1 MTNIRIEVLNK
12 YEQVGSRWLVNVY
25 SIYISEELPSKLYE
39 EICRLFYNKIIQDCR
54 YYSYNGNLEEVQYDF
69 IEPQAEWGLE
79 ISFLPGM
86 TDNIGNTAKQIV
98 REYLISKGYI
108 DPSVMQISPSVIPAL
123 DAGIY
128 GSQCRGTGMT
138 DERAGMTPIEIK
150 ARSSKLILG
159 KGNLPTEDDIEF
171 NPITEYCMLIYRE
184 NGNCHWRHC
193 GKKNTPPGVIPALDA
208 GIYGSQ
214 CRATWMTSYGT
225 WMRGR
230 KIGMT
235 EGNTGTTPG
244 NDVAKPVDLNVSDQ
258 ELEKISRDGIDG
270 NGTLGL
276 SLAAMK
282 TIRDYFEKLGR
293 NPYDIELESLAQTW
307 SEHCKHNI
315 FCSPIDEIKDGL
327 YAYYI
332 KRATREIN
340 SDICVSV
347 FSDNA
352 GGIIFDDDYLIVD
365 KVETHNSPS
374 ALDPFGGAMTGV
386 LGVNRDILGFGKG
399 AEPIMNTYY
408 FCFAKEAK
416 GKFYR
421 DKERTDEILPPKYIM
436 KEVIH
441 GVNVAGNCSGIPTQL
456 GSVYFDDRFCGK
468 PLVFVGSVG
477 IIPRNINNAP
487 SHIKKPKNGDKIVI
501 IGGRV
506 GRDGIHGATF
516 SSEALSGNS
525 PSTVV
530 QIGDPITQKKLSN
543 AVIEARD
550 LGLYNAIT
558 DNGAGG
564 LSSSI
569 GEMGKNG
576 FEVDLSKVPL
586 KNDGM
591 APWEIWISESQERMT
606 LAVPEE
612 NLPMFKQIMK
622 KHDVEVSVIG
632 EFNNSGKAVVKCPTE
647 AVIMDMGTEF
657 LHNGNPKMHL
667 QTKPW
672 SKGPTTPFSAIPAL
686 ERALAIQEK
695 HYSSDHPEVA
705 KLLVNLGNA
714 YGDLGDHKKKKE
726 LLERALPI
734 FEKHYGPDHFKVVK
748 SLAGLTGIQ
757 KKEEWI
763 SVSSTG
769 MTPHQET
776 ELKEMLSRP
785 NICSK
790 EFIVVQYDHEVQ
802 GSSVL
807 KPLQGK
813 GRVCSEA
820 VVSRPVLSSNKGVV
834 KSQGFGSSY
843 GEIDT
848 YHMAACAIDTAIR
861 NYVAAGGNINHL
873 ALLDNFCWCDAYD
886 PERLWQLKRAAE
898 ACYDFAIAF
907 KTPFISGK
915 DSMFNDFKGYDE
927 NGKKVIISAP
937 PSLLISAIGV
947 IENIENAVSLDVKM
961 PGDLIYVL
969 GITYDELGRSEYQLY
984 SGIDNNNVPKVDAKS
999 AKKLYERYS
1008 LAIKDGIIASAIAP
1022 NLGGLAVALAK
1033 SLIAGDLGAEIDL
1046 SLVPIGKTQNED
1058 IINKIIMFS
1067 ESQSRI
1073 LVTIAP
1079 QNQQRFE
1086 ELFKDIVFS
1095 CIGKVTEEKTLNI
1108 KDILEVDLKD
1118 LENSYRSIV

>member
-12 YEQVGSRWLVNVY
+12 CKQVSHRWLVNIY
-25 SIYISEELPSKLYE
+25 SIYISKELPLKLYE
-39 EICRLFYNKIIQDCR
+39 EICELFYNKVIQDCC
-54 YYSYNGNLEEVQYDF
+54 YYSYNKNLEEVQYDF
-69 IEPQAEWGLE
+69 IESQAKWGLE

-86 TDNIGNTAKQIV
+86 TDNVGNTAKQIV
-98 REYLISKGYI
+98 REYLMSKGHI
-108 DPSVMQISPSVIPAL
+108 DESVS
-123 DAGIY
+123 
-128 GSQCRGTGMT
+128 
-138 DERAGMTPIEIK
+138 IK
-150 ARSSKLILG
+150 ARSSKLLLSQG
-159 KGNLPTEDDIEF
+159 GFSTEDDIKQEF
-171 NPITEYCMLIYRE
+171 NPITEYCTLICKNYS
-184 NGNCHWRHC
+184 WKYY
-193 GKKNTPPGVIPALDA
+193 GKSNITPGVI
-208 GIYGSQ
+208 
-214 CRATWMTSYGT
+214 TSHDQEKKEWIPVSST
-225 WMRGR
+225 
-230 KIGMT
+230 GM
-235 EGNTGTTPG
+235 TPG
-244 NDVAKPVDLNVSDQ
+244 NNGAKSVKLNVSDQ

-282 TIRDYFEKLGR
+282 AIKDYFKKLGR

-327 YAYYI
+327 YAHYI

-340 SDICVSV
+340 SNICVSV

-386 LGVNRDILGFGKG
+386 LGVNRDIVGFGKG

-408 FCFAKEAK
+408 FCFAKESK
-416 GKFYR
+416 GKLYR
-421 DKERTDEILPPKYIM
+421 DKERTDKILPPKYIM

-468 PLVFVGSVG
+468 PLVFVGSIG

-487 SHIKKPKNGDKIVI
+487 SHIKEPKNGDKIVI

-525 PSTVV
+525 PSTIV

-543 AVIEARD
+543 AVVKARD

-569 GEMGKNG
+569 GEMGKDG
-576 FEVDLSKVPL
+576 FEVDLSKVLL

-606 LAVPEE
+606 LALPEE
-612 NLPMFKQIMK
+612 NLPAFKQIMK
-622 KHDVEVSVIG
+622 THDVEVCVIG
-632 EFNNSGKAVVKCPTE
+632 EFNKSGKAVVKCPPGE
-647 AVIMDMGTEF
+647 VIMDIETEF
-657 LHNGNPKMHL
+657 LHDGNPKMHL

-672 SKGPTTPFSAIPAL
+672 SGKSNPYAVIPEFSPVIPVL
-686 ERALAIQEK
+686 
-695 HYSSDHPEVA
+695 D
-705 KLLVNLGNA
+705 
-714 YGDLGDHKKKKE
+714 
-726 LLERALPI
+726 
-734 FEKHYGPDHFKVVK
+734 
-748 SLAGLTGIQ
+748 TGIQ
-757 KKEEWI
+757 QVKPANILRQNPYDGGAEREMD
-763 SVSSTG
+763 SSLSYLHDTF
-769 MTPHQET
+769 

-785 NICSK
+785 NIRSK

-802 GSSVL
+802 GSSIL

-873 ALLDNFCWCDAYD
+873 ALLDNFCWCDAYN
-886 PERLWQLKRAAE
+886 PERLWQLKRAAK
-898 ACYDFAIAF
+898 ACYDFATAF

-927 NGKKVIISAP
+927 NGEKVMISAP

-947 IENIENAVSLDVKM
+947 IDNIENAVSLDVKM

-969 GITYDELGRSEYQLY
+969 GTTHDELGKSEYQLY
-984 SGIDNNNVPKVDAKS
+984 SGIDNNNVPKVNAKS
-999 AKKLYERYS
+999 ARKLYERYNQ
-1008 LAIKDGIIASAIAP
+1008 AIKDGIIVSAIAP
-1022 NLGGLAVALAK
+1022 NLGGLIIALAK
-1033 SLIAGDLGAEIDL
+1033 SLIAGELGAEIDL
-1046 SLVPIGKTQNED
+1046 SLVPIGKTQNTD

-1079 QNQQRFE
+1079 QNQRKFE
-1086 ELFKDIVFS
+1086 ELFKGIVFS
-1095 CIGKVTEEKTLNI
+1095 CIGKVTEEKGLNI
-1108 KDILEVDLKD
+1108 KDIIRIDLKD
-1118 LENSYRSIV
+1118 LGTSLNNF

>member
-1 MTNIRIEVLNK
+1 MANIRIEVLNK
-12 YEQVGSRWLVNVY
+12 CEQIGCRWLVNVY
-25 SIYISEELPSKLYE
+25 SIYIRKELPSKLYE
-39 EICRLFYNKIIQDCR
+39 EICGLFYNKVIQDCR
-54 YYSYNGNLEEVQYDF
+54 YYSYNENLEEVPYDF
-69 IEPQAEWGLE
+69 IEPQAKWGLE

-86 TDNIGNTAKQIV
+86 TDNVGNTVKQIV

-108 DPSVMQISPSVIPAL
+108 DQPVIPAPSFVIPVL
-123 DAGIY
+123 DTGIQKEKTQIPA
-128 GSQCRGTGMT
+128 S
-138 DERAGMTPIEIK
+138 RAGMTPIEIK
-150 ARSSKLILG
+150 ARSSKLILSQG
-159 KGNLPTEDDIEF
+159 DLPTEDDIKQEF
-171 NPITEYCMLIYRE
+171 NPITEYCTLICKE
-184 NGNCHWRHC
+184 NNNYSWKYY
-193 GKKNTPPGVIPALDA
+193 GKYKSLNTHSGVIPARDQEKKEW
-208 GIYGSQ
+208 IPVSS
-214 CRATWMTSYGT
+214 T
-225 WMRGR
+225 
-230 KIGMT
+230 GMT
-235 EGNTGTTPG
+235 GKKAGMTKESTGVISSSNG
-244 NDVAKPVDLNVSDQ
+244 AKSVDLNVSDQ

-282 TIRDYFEKLGR
+282 AIKDYFKKLGR

-327 YAYYI
+327 YAHYI

-386 LGVNRDILGFGKG
+386 LGVNRDIVGFGKG

-468 PLVFVGSVG
+468 PLVFVGSIG

-487 SHIKKPKNGDKIVI
+487 SHIKGPKNGDKIVI

-525 PSTVV
+525 PSTIV

-543 AVIEARD
+543 AVIKARD
-550 LGLYNAIT
+550 LDLYNAIT

-569 GEMGKNG
+569 GEMGKDG
-576 FEVDLSKVPL
+576 FEVDLSKVLL

-591 APWEIWISESQERMT
+591 AQWEIWISESQERMT

-622 KHDVEVSVIG
+622 KHDVEVCVIG
-632 EFNNSGKAVVKCPTE
+632 EFNESGKAVVKCPEGT
-647 AVIMDMGTEF
+647 VIMDIETEF
-657 LHNGNPKMHL
+657 LHDGNPKVHL

-672 SKGPTTPFSAIPAL
+672 SKGLPAL
-686 ERALAIQEK
+686 CAGMTTSSPSLAI
-695 HYSSDHPEVA
+695 
-705 KLLVNLGNA
+705 
-714 YGDLGDHKKKKE
+714 
-726 LLERALPI
+726 
-734 FEKHYGPDHFKVVK
+734 
-748 SLAGLTGIQ
+748 
-757 KKEEWI
+757 
-763 SVSSTG
+763 
-769 MTPHQET
+769 

-820 VVSRPVLSSNKGVV
+820 IVSRPILSSNKGVV

-873 ALLDNFCWCDAYD
+873 ALLDNFCWCDAYN
-886 PERLWQLKRAAE
+886 PERLWQLKKAAE
-898 ACYDFAIAF
+898 ACYDFATAF

-927 NGKKVIISAP
+927 NGEKVIISAP
-937 PSLLISAIGV
+937 PSLLISAIGI

-969 GITYDELGRSEYQLY
+969 GETLDELGRSEYQLY
-984 SGIDNNNVPKVDAKS
+984 SGIGNNNVPKVDAKS
-999 AKKLYERYS
+999 ARKLYERYNQ
-1008 LAIKDGIIASAIAP
+1008 AIKDGIIASAIAP
-1022 NLGGLAVALAK
+1022 NLGGLVIALAK

-1046 SLVPIGKTQNED
+1046 SLVPIGKIQNTD

-1079 QNQQRFE
+1079 QNQKRFE
-1086 ELFKDIVFS
+1086 ELFEGAVYS
-1095 CIGKVTEEKTLNI
+1095 CIGKVTEKKVLNI
-1108 KDILEVDLKD
+1108 KDVLKVDLKD
-1118 LENSYRSIV
+1118 VAC

>member
-12 YEQVGSRWLVNVY
+12 CEQVGCRWLVNVY
-25 SIYISEELPSKLYE
+25 SIYIHKELPPKLYE
-39 EICRLFYNKIIQDCR
+39 EICGLFYNKVIQDCR
-54 YYSYNGNLEEVQYDF
+54 YYSYNENLEEVQYDF
-69 IEPQAEWGLE
+69 IEPQAKWGLE

-86 TDNIGNTAKQIV
+86 TDNVGNTAKQIV
-98 REYLISKGYI
+98 REYLINKGYI
-108 DPSVMQISPSVIPAL
+108 DHSVIPAL
-123 DAGIY
+123 PSVIPVLDTGIKKEKTQIPA
-128 GSQCRGTGMT
+128 S
-138 DERAGMTPIEIK
+138 RAGMTPIEIK

-159 KGNLPTEDDIEF
+159 QATEDDIKQEF
-171 NPITEYCMLIYRE
+171 NPITEYCTLICKE
-184 NGNCHWRHC
+184 NNNYSWKYY
-193 GKKNTPPGVIPALDA
+193 GKYKSLNTHSGVIPARDQEKKEW
-208 GIYGSQ
+208 IPVSS
-214 CRATWMTSYGT
+214 T
-225 WMRGR
+225 
-230 KIGMT
+230 GMT
-235 EGNTGTTPG
+235 EKKAGMTKESTGVISSSNG
-244 NDVAKPVDLNVSDQ
+244 AKSVDLNVSDQ

-282 TIRDYFEKLGR
+282 AIKDYFKKLNR

-327 YAYYI
+327 YAHYI

-352 GGIIFDDDYLIVD
+352 GGIIFNDDYLIVD

-386 LGVNRDILGFGKG
+386 LGVNRDIVGFGKG

-487 SHIKKPKNGDKIVI
+487 SHIKGPKNGDKIVI
-501 IGGRV
+501 IGGRD

-525 PSTVV
+525 PSTIV

-543 AVIEARD
+543 AALEARD

-569 GEMGKNG
+569 GEMGKDG
-576 FEVDLSKVPL
+576 FEVDLSKVLL

-622 KHDVEVSVIG
+622 KHDVEVCVIG
-632 EFNNSGKAVVKCPTE
+632 EFNESDKAVVKCPKGK
-647 AVIMDMGTEF
+647 VIMNTETEF
-657 LHNGNPKMHL
+657 LHDGNPKMHL

-672 SKGPTTPFSAIPAL
+672 
-686 ERALAIQEK
+686 
-695 HYSSDHPEVA
+695 
-705 KLLVNLGNA
+705 
-714 YGDLGDHKKKKE
+714 
-726 LLERALPI
+726 
-734 FEKHYGPDHFKVVK
+734 
-748 SLAGLTGIQ
+748 TG
-757 KKEEWI
+757 EWI
-763 SVSSTG
+763 PVSATCITSS
-769 MTPHQET
+769 QEV

-802 GSSVL
+802 GSSML

-820 VVSRPVLSSNKGVV
+820 IVSRPILSSNKGVV

-873 ALLDNFCWCDAYD
+873 ALLDNFCWCDAYN

-898 ACYDFAIAF
+898 ACYDFATAF

-927 NGKKVIISAP
+927 NGEKVMISAP

-969 GITYDELGRSEYQLY
+969 GETLDELGRSEYQLY

-999 AKKLYERYS
+999 ARKLYERYNQ
-1008 LAIKDGIIASAIAP
+1008 AIKDGIIASAIAP
-1022 NLGGLAVALAK
+1022 NLGGLVIALAK

-1046 SLVPIGKTQNED
+1046 SLVPIGKIQNTD

-1079 QNQQRFE
+1079 QNQKRFE
-1086 ELFKDIVFS
+1086 ELFEGAVYS
-1095 CIGKVTEEKTLNI
+1095 CIGKVTEKKVLNI
-1108 KDILEVDLKD
+1108 KDVLKVDLKD
-1118 LENSYRSIV
+1118 LGNSYYIAKVT

>member
-1 MTNIRIEVLNK
+1 MANIRIEVFNK
-12 YEQVGSRWLVNVY
+12 CEQVGRRRVVNVY
-25 SIYISEELPSKLYE
+25 LIYISKELPSKLHE
-39 EICRLFYNKIIQDCR
+39 EICGLFYNKVIQDCR
-54 YYSYNGNLEEVQYDF
+54 YYSYNENLEEVQYNF
-69 IEPQAEWGLE
+69 IEPQAKWGLE

-86 TDNIGNTAKQIV
+86 NDNVGNTAKQIIT
-98 REYLISKGYI
+98 EYLISKGYI
-108 DPSVMQISPSVIPAL
+108 DQPVIPAL
-123 DAGIY
+123 PSVIQVANTGIQKEKTQIPA
-128 GSQCRGTGMT
+128 S
-138 DERAGMTPIEIK
+138 RAGMTPIEIK
-150 ARSSKLILG
+150 ARSSKLILSQ
-159 KGNLPTEDDIEF
+159 GNLPTEDDIKQEF
-171 NPITEYCMLIYRE
+171 NPITEYCTLICKNYS
-184 NGNCHWRHC
+184 WKYY
-193 GKKNTPPGVIPALDA
+193 GKSNTTPGVIPVPRHWDPKNFKQLYNANW
-208 GIYGSQ
+208 IPVSS
-214 CRATWMTSYGT
+214 T
-225 WMRGR
+225 
-230 KIGMT
+230 GMT
-235 EGNTGTTPG
+235 EGRVGMTEDST
-244 NDVAKPVDLNVSDQ
+244 KSVDLNVSDQ

-282 TIRDYFEKLGR
+282 AIKDYFKKLGR

-315 FCSPIDEIKDGL
+315 FCSPLFDEIKDGL
-327 YAYYI
+327 YAHYI

-386 LGVNRDILGFGKG
+386 LGVNRDIVGFGKG

-477 IIPRNINNAP
+477 IILRSINNVP
-487 SHIKKPKNGDKIVI
+487 SHIKGPKNGDKIVI

-525 PSTVV
+525 PSTIV

-543 AVIEARD
+543 AVVEARD

-569 GEMGKNG
+569 GEMGKDG
-576 FEVDLSKVPL
+576 FEVDLSKVLL

-591 APWEIWISESQERMT
+591 APWKIWISESQERMT

-622 KHDVEVSVIG
+622 KHDVEACVIG
-632 EFNNSGKAVVKCPTE
+632 EFNESGKAVVKCPKGK
-647 AVIMDMGTEF
+647 VIMDIETEF
-657 LHNGNPKMHL
+657 LHDGNPKVHL
-667 QTKPW
+667 QMKPW
-672 SKGPTTPFSAIPAL
+672 SKEPAFIPA
-686 ERALAIQEK
+686 
-695 HYSSDHPEVA
+695 HNT
-705 KLLVNLGNA
+705 VN
-714 YGDLGDHKKKKE
+714 
-726 LLERALPI
+726 
-734 FEKHYGPDHFKVVK
+734 
-748 SLAGLTGIQ
+748 
-757 KKEEWI
+757 
-763 SVSSTG
+763 
-769 MTPHQET
+769 QET

-790 EFIVVQYDHEVQ
+790 ELIVVQYDHEVQ
-802 GSSVL
+802 GSSIL

-820 VVSRPVLSSNKGVV
+820 IVSRPILSSNKGVV

-861 NYVAAGGNINHL
+861 NYVATGGNINHL
-873 ALLDNFCWCDAYD
+873 ALLDNFCWCDAYN

-898 ACYDFAIAF
+898 ACYDFATAF

-927 NGKKVIISAP
+927 NGEKVMISAP
-937 PSLLISAIGV
+937 PSLLISAIGI

-969 GITYDELGRSEYQLY
+969 GITHDELGRSEYQLY

-999 AKKLYERYS
+999 ARKLYERYNQ
-1008 LAIKDGIIASAIAP
+1008 AIKDGIIASAIAP
-1022 NLGGLAVALAK
+1022 NLGGLIIALAK

-1046 SLVPIGKTQNED
+1046 SLVPIGKTQNTD

-1086 ELFKDIVFS
+1086 ALFEDAAYS
-1095 CIGKVTEEKTLNI
+1095 CIGKVTEKKVLNI
-1108 KDILEVDLKD
+1108 KDIIEVKVESLAY
-1118 LENSYRSIV
+1118 SYSFYM

>member
-1 MTNIRIEVLNK
+1 MANIRIEVLNK
-12 YEQVGSRWLVNVY
+12 CEQIGRRWLVNVY
-25 SIYISEELPSKLYE
+25 SIYIRKGLPSKLYE
-39 EICRLFYNKIIQDCR
+39 EICGLFYNKVIQDCR
-54 YYSYNGNLEEVQYDF
+54 YYSYNENLEEVQYDF

-86 TDNIGNTAKQIV
+86 TDNVGNTAKQIV

-108 DPSVMQISPSVIPAL
+108 DPSVMQIPPSVIPAR

-128 GSQCRGTGMT
+128 RSQCRGTGMT
-138 DERAGMTPIEIK
+138 DEKAGMTPIEIK

-159 KGNLPTEDDIEF
+159 KGSMPTEDYIKQEF
-171 NPITEYCMLIYRE
+171 NPITEYCTLVYKE
-184 NGNCHWRHC
+184 NGNCYWRHY
-193 GKKNTPPGVIPALDA
+193 GKLKGVIPVLDYLDPENFKQLYNENWIPA
-208 GIYGSQ
+208 SS
-214 CRATWMTSYGT
+214 T
-225 WMRGR
+225 
-230 KIGMT
+230 GMT
-235 EGNTGTTPG
+235 EGETGMTKESTG
-244 NDVAKPVDLNVSDQ
+244 VISSSNGAKSVDLNVSDQ

-282 TIRDYFEKLGR
+282 AIKDYFKKLNR

-327 YAYYI
+327 YAHYI

-386 LGVNRDILGFGKG
+386 LGVNRDIVGFGKG

-487 SHIKKPKNGDKIVI
+487 SHIKGPKNGDKIVI

-525 PSTVV
+525 PSTIV

-543 AVIEARD
+543 AVLEARD

-569 GEMGKNG
+569 GEMGKDG
-576 FEVDLSKVPL
+576 FEVDLSKVLL

-612 NLPMFKQIMK
+612 NLPTFKQIMK
-622 KHDVEVSVIG
+622 KHDVEVCVIG
-632 EFNNSGKAVVKCPTE
+632 EFSDSKRAKVQLSSAPP
-647 AVIMDMGTEF
+647 IMDIETEF
-657 LHNGNPKMHL
+657 LHDGNPKVHL

-672 SKGPTTPFSAIPAL
+672 SKGL
-686 ERALAIQEK
+686 LA
-695 HYSSDHPEVA
+695 PC
-705 KLLVNLGNA
+705 
-714 YGDLGDHKKKKE
+714 
-726 LLERALPI
+726 
-734 FEKHYGPDHFKVVK
+734 
-748 SLAGLTGIQ
+748 
-757 KKEEWI
+757 
-763 SVSSTG
+763 TG
-769 MTPHQET
+769 MTTNPASLEV

-820 VVSRPVLSSNKGVV
+820 IVSRPIFSSNKGVV

-873 ALLDNFCWCDAYD
+873 ALLDNFCWCDAYN

-898 ACYDFAIAF
+898 ACYDFATAF

-927 NGKKVIISAP
+927 NGEKVMISAP

-969 GITYDELGRSEYQLY
+969 GTTHDELGRSEYQLY
-984 SGIDNNNVPKVDAKS
+984 SGIGNNNVPKVDAKS
-999 AKKLYERYS
+999 ARKLYERYNQ
-1008 LAIKDGIIASAIAP
+1008 AIKDGIIASAIAP
-1022 NLGGLAVALAK
+1022 NLGGLVIALAK

-1046 SLVPIGKTQNED
+1046 SLVPIGKIQNTD

-1079 QNQQRFE
+1079 QNQKRFE
-1086 ELFKDIVFS
+1086 ELFEGAVYS
-1095 CIGKVTEEKTLNI
+1095 CIGKVTEKKVLNI
-1108 KDILEVDLKD
+1108 KDVLKVDLKD
-1118 LENSYRSIV
+1118 VAC

>member
-1 MTNIRIEVLNK
+1 MTIRIEVLNK
-12 YEQVGSRWLVNVY
+12 CEQVGHKRVVNVY
-25 SIYISEELPSKLYE
+25 SIYISKKLPSKLHE
-39 EICRLFYNKIIQDCR
+39 EICGLFYNKVIQDCR
-54 YYSYNGNLEEVQYDF
+54 YYFYNEDLEEVQYDF
-69 IEPQAEWGLE
+69 IEPQAKWGLE
-79 ISFLPGM
+79 ISFLPGI
-86 TDNIGNTAKQIV
+86 TDNVGNTAKQIV
-98 REYLISKGYI
+98 REYLISKGY
-108 DPSVMQISPSVIPAL
+108 V
-123 DAGIY
+123 
-128 GSQCRGTGMT
+128 
-138 DERAGMTPIEIK
+138 DEDVHIK
-150 ARSSKLILG
+150 ARSSKLILSQA
-159 KGNLPTEDDIEF
+159 TEDDIKQEF
-171 NPITEYCMLIYRE
+171 NPITEYCTLICKNYSRKYY
-184 NGNCHWRHC
+184 
-193 GKKNTPPGVIPALDA
+193 GKSNTTSGVIPVPRHWDPENFKQLYNANW
-208 GIYGSQ
+208 IPVSS
-214 CRATWMTSYGT
+214 T
-225 WMRGR
+225 
-230 KIGMT
+230 GMT
-235 EGNTGTTPG
+235 EGRVGMTEDST
-244 NDVAKPVDLNVSDQ
+244 KSVDLNVSDQ

-276 SLAAMK
+276 SLIAMK
-282 TIRDYFEKLGR
+282 AIKDYFKKLGR

-315 FCSPIDEIKDGL
+315 FCSSIDEIKDGL
-327 YAYYI
+327 YAHYI

-352 GGIIFDDDYLIVD
+352 GGIIFDDNYLIVD

-386 LGVNRDILGFGKG
+386 LGVNRDIVGFGKG

-408 FCFAKEAK
+408 FCFTKEAK
-416 GKFYR
+416 GKLYR

-436 KEVIH
+436 KKVIH

-456 GSVYFDDRFCGK
+456 GSIYFDDRFCGK

-487 SHIKKPKNGDKIVI
+487 SHIKEPKNGDKIVI

-506 GRDGIHGATF
+506 GKDGIHGATF
-516 SSEALSGNS
+516 SSEALSGSS

-550 LGLYNAIT
+550 LSLYNAIT

-569 GEMGKNG
+569 GEMGKDG
-576 FEVDLSKVPL
+576 FEVDLSKVLL
-586 KNDGM
+586 KNDDM

-606 LAVPEE
+606 LAVPKE
-612 NLPMFKQIMK
+612 NLLMFKQIMK

-632 EFNNSGKAVVKCPTE
+632 EFSNSGKAIVKCPKGK
-647 AVIMDMGTEF
+647 VIMDMETEF
-657 LHNGNPKMHL
+657 LHDGNPKMHL
-667 QTKPW
+667 QTKPY
-672 SKGPTTPFSAIPAL
+672 SKEPAVIPTRNTI
-686 ERALAIQEK
+686 
-695 HYSSDHPEVA
+695 
-705 KLLVNLGNA
+705 N
-714 YGDLGDHKKKKE
+714 
-726 LLERALPI
+726 
-734 FEKHYGPDHFKVVK
+734 
-748 SLAGLTGIQ
+748 
-757 KKEEWI
+757 
-763 SVSSTG
+763 
-769 MTPHQET
+769 QET
-776 ELKEMLSRP
+776 ELKEMLSRS
-785 NICSK
+785 NIYSK
-790 EFIVVQYDHEVQ
+790 EFIVAQYDHEVQ

-820 VVSRPVLSSNKGVV
+820 IVSRPVLSSNKGVV

-848 YHMAACAIDTAIR
+848 YHMAACAIDIAIR

-873 ALLDNFCWCDAYD
+873 ALLDNFCWCDAYN

-898 ACYDFAIAF
+898 ACYDYATAF

-927 NGKKVIISAP
+927 NGEKVMISAP
-937 PSLLISAIGV
+937 PSLLISAIGI
-947 IENIENAVSLDVKM
+947 IENIENAVSLDVKI

-969 GITYDELGRSEYQLY
+969 GETLDELGRSEYQLY
-984 SGIDNNNVPKVDAKS
+984 SGIGNNNVPKVDAKK
-999 AKKLYERYS
+999 AKKLYELYN

-1033 SLIAGDLGAEIDL
+1033 SLIAGNLGAEVDL
-1046 SLVPIGKTQNED
+1046 SIVKVGKTQNID
-1058 IINKIIMFS
+1058 LINKIIMFS

-1079 QNQQRFE
+1079 QNQRKFE
-1086 ELFKDIVFS
+1086 KLFKGIVFS
-1095 CIGKVTEEKTLNI
+1095 CIGKVTEEKFLNI
-1108 KDILEVDLKD
+1108 KDILKVDLKD
-1118 LENSYRSIV
+1118 LGSSYRSII

>member
-1 MTNIRIEVLNK
+1 MANIRIEVLNK
-12 YEQVGSRWLVNVY
+12 CEQVGRRRVVNVY
-25 SIYISEELPSKLYE
+25 LIYISKELPSKLHE
-39 EICRLFYNKIIQDCR
+39 EICGLFYNKVIQDCR
-54 YYSYNGNLEEVQYDF
+54 YYSYNENLEEVQYNF
-69 IEPQAEWGLE
+69 IEPQAKWGLE

-86 TDNIGNTAKQIV
+86 TDNVGNTAKQIV
-98 REYLISKGYI
+98 REYLINKDYI
-108 DPSVMQISPSVIPAL
+108 DENV
-123 DAGIY
+123 
-128 GSQCRGTGMT
+128 C
-138 DERAGMTPIEIK
+138 IK
-150 ARSSKLILG
+150 ARSSKLILSQA
-159 KGNLPTEDDIEF
+159 TEDDIKQEF
-171 NPITEYCMLIYRE
+171 NPITEYCILVYKE
-184 NGNCHWRHC
+184 NGNCYWRHY
-193 GKKNTPPGVIPALDA
+193 GKLKGVIPVPRHWDPENFKQLYNENW
-208 GIYGSQ
+208 IPVSS
-214 CRATWMTSYGT
+214 T
-225 WMRGR
+225 
-230 KIGMT
+230 GMT
-235 EGNTGTTPG
+235 EGRVGMTEDST
-244 NDVAKPVDLNVSDQ
+244 KSVDLNVSDQ

-282 TIRDYFEKLGR
+282 AIKDYFKKLNR

-327 YAYYI
+327 YAHYI

-352 GGIIFDDDYLIVD
+352 GGIIFNDDYLIVD

-386 LGVNRDILGFGKG
+386 LGVNRDIVGFGKG

-487 SHIKKPKNGDKIVI
+487 SHIKGPKNSDKIVI

-525 PSTVV
+525 PSTIV

-543 AVIEARD
+543 AVIKARD

-569 GEMGKNG
+569 GEMGKDG
-576 FEVDLSKVPL
+576 FEVDLSKVLL

-622 KHDVEVSVIG
+622 KHDVEVCVIG
-632 EFNNSGKAVVKCPTE
+632 EFNESGKAVVKCPKGT
-647 AVIMDMGTEF
+647 VIMDIGTEF
-657 LHNGNPKMHL
+657 LHDGNPKMHL

-672 SKGPTTPFSAIPAL
+672 SKGLPAP
-686 ERALAIQEK
+686 RA
-695 HYSSDHPEVA
+695 
-705 KLLVNLGNA
+705 
-714 YGDLGDHKKKKE
+714 
-726 LLERALPI
+726 
-734 FEKHYGPDHFKVVK
+734 
-748 SLAGLTGIQ
+748 
-757 KKEEWI
+757 
-763 SVSSTG
+763 G
-769 MTPHQET
+769 MTTSSPSLEI

-813 GRVCSEA
+813 GRMCSEA
-820 VVSRPVLSSNKGVV
+820 IVSRPVLSSNKGVV

-873 ALLDNFCWCDAYD
+873 ALLDNFCWCDAYN
-886 PERLWQLKRAAE
+886 PERLWQLKKAAE
-898 ACYDFAIAF
+898 ACYDFATAF

-927 NGKKVIISAP
+927 NGEKVIISAP
-937 PSLLISAIGV
+937 PSLLISAIGI

-969 GITYDELGRSEYQLY
+969 GETLDELGRSEYQLY
-984 SGIDNNNVPKVDAKS
+984 SGIGNNNVPKVDAKS
-999 AKKLYERYS
+999 ARKLYERYNQ
-1008 LAIKDGIIASAIAP
+1008 AIKDGIIASAIAP
-1022 NLGGLAVALAK
+1022 NLGGLVIALAK

-1046 SLVPIGKTQNED
+1046 SLVPIGKIQNTD

-1079 QNQQRFE
+1079 QNQKRFE
-1086 ELFKDIVFS
+1086 ELFEGAVYS
-1095 CIGKVTEEKTLNI
+1095 CIGKVTEKKVLNI
-1108 KDILEVDLKD
+1108 KDVLKVDLKD
-1118 LENSYRSIV
+1118 VAC

>member
-12 YEQVGSRWLVNVY
+12 CKQVGHSWLVNVY
-25 SIYISEELPSKLYE
+25 SIYISKELPSKLYE
-39 EICRLFYNKIIQDCR
+39 EICELFYNKVIQDCR
-54 YYSYNGNLEEVQYDF
+54 YYSYNQSLEEIQYDF
-69 IEPQAEWGLE
+69 IEPEAKWGLE

-86 TDNIGNTAKQIV
+86 TDNVGNTAKQIV
-98 REYLISKGYI
+98 REYLMSKGHI
-108 DPSVMQISPSVIPAL
+108 DESVS
-123 DAGIY
+123 
-128 GSQCRGTGMT
+128 
-138 DERAGMTPIEIK
+138 IK
-150 ARSSKLILG
+150 ARSSKLLLSQG
-159 KGNLPTEDDIEF
+159 SFPTEDDIKQEF
-171 NPITEYCMLIYRE
+171 NPITEYCTLFYKE
-184 NGNCHWRHC
+184 NGNCHW
-193 GKKNTPPGVIPALDA
+193 KYYSKPNTPPGVITAHDQEKKEWIPV
-208 GIYGSQ
+208 SS
-214 CRATWMTSYGT
+214 T
-225 WMRGR
+225 
-230 KIGMT
+230 GM
-235 EGNTGTTPG
+235 TPG
-244 NDVAKPVDLNVSDQ
+244 NNGAKSVNLNVSDQ

-276 SLAAMK
+276 SLAAMRAIK
-282 TIRDYFEKLGR
+282 DYFKKLGR

-327 YAYYI
+327 YAHYI

-386 LGVNRDILGFGKG
+386 LGVNRDIVGFGKG

-436 KEVIH
+436 KKVIH

-468 PLVFVGSVG
+468 PLVFVGNIG

-487 SHIKKPKNGDKIVI
+487 SHIKEPKNGDKILI

-525 PSTVV
+525 PSTIM
-530 QIGDPITQKKLSN
+530 QIGDPITQKKSSN
-543 AVIEARD
+543 ATLEARD

-569 GEMGKNG
+569 GEMGKDG
-576 FEVDLSKVPL
+576 FEVDLSKVLL

-622 KHDVEVSVIG
+622 KHDVEACVIG
-632 EFNNSGKAVVKCPTE
+632 EFNESGKAVIKYPE
-647 AVIMDMGTEF
+647 GKVIMDIETEF
-657 LHNGNPKMHL
+657 LHDGNPKVHL

-672 SKGPTTPFSAIPAL
+672 SGKSNPSAVIP
-686 ERALAIQEK
+686 
-695 HYSSDHPEVA
+695 
-705 KLLVNLGNA
+705 
-714 YGDLGDHKKKKE
+714 E
-726 LLERALPI
+726 LSPVIPVL
-734 FEKHYGPDHFKVVK
+734 D
-748 SLAGLTGIQ
+748 TGIQ
-757 KKEEWI
+757 QALSANKSKTLCQNTCNGRVELEI
-763 SVSSTG
+763 DSSVKHWNDTLA
-769 MTPHQET
+769 
-776 ELKEMLSRP
+776 LKEMLNRP
-785 NICSK
+785 NIRSK

-873 ALLDNFCWCDAYD
+873 ALLDNFCWCDAYN

-898 ACYDFAIAF
+898 ACYDFATAF

-927 NGKKVIISAP
+927 NGEKVMISAP

-947 IENIENAVSLDVKM
+947 IDNIENAVSLDVKM

-969 GITYDELGRSEYQLY
+969 GTTHDELGRSEYQLY

-999 AKKLYERYS
+999 ARKLYERYNQ
-1008 LAIKDGIIASAIAP
+1008 AINDGIIASAIAP
-1022 NLGGLAVALAK
+1022 NLGGLIIALAK

-1046 SLVPIGKTQNED
+1046 LLVPIGKTQNTD

-1086 ELFKDIVFS
+1086 ALFEDAAHS
-1095 CIGKVTEEKTLNI
+1095 CIGKVTEKKVLNI
-1108 KDILEVDLKD
+1108 KDVLKVNLKD
-1118 LENSYRSIV
+1118 LGNSYHIAKVT

>member
-1 MTNIRIEVLNK
+1 MANIRIEVLNK
-12 YEQVGSRWLVNVY
+12 CEQIGRRWLVNVY
-25 SIYISEELPSKLYE
+25 SIYIRKGLPSKLYE
-39 EICRLFYNKIIQDCR
+39 EICGLFYNKVIQDCR
-54 YYSYNGNLEEVQYDF
+54 YYSYNENLEEVPYDF
-69 IEPQAEWGLE
+69 IEPQAKWGLE

-86 TDNIGNTAKQIV
+86 TDNVGNTVKQIV
-98 REYLISKGYI
+98 REYLINKNYI
-108 DPSVMQISPSVIPAL
+108 DENV
-123 DAGIY
+123 Y
-128 GSQCRGTGMT
+128 
-138 DERAGMTPIEIK
+138 IK
-150 ARSSKLILG
+150 ARSSKLILSQ
-159 KGNLPTEDDIEF
+159 GNLPTEDDIKQEF
-171 NPITEYCMLIYRE
+171 NPITEYCTLICKNYS
-184 NGNCHWRHC
+184 WKYY
-193 GKKNTPPGVIPALDA
+193 GKSNTPPGVIPVPRHWNPENFKQLYNENWIPVSST
-208 GIYGSQ
+208 G
-214 CRATWMTSYGT
+214 MTGK
-225 WMRGR
+225 G
-230 KIGMT
+230 IGMT
-235 EGNTGTTPG
+235 REGTEMTEGST
-244 NDVAKPVDLNVSDQ
+244 KPVNLNVSDQ

-282 TIRDYFEKLGR
+282 DIKDYFKKLGR

-327 YAYYI
+327 YAHYI

-386 LGVNRDILGFGKG
+386 LGVNRDIVGFGKG

-436 KEVIH
+436 KKVIH

-487 SHIKKPKNGDKIVI
+487 SHIKGPKNGDKIVI

-525 PSTVV
+525 PSTIV

-543 AVIEARD
+543 AVVEARD

-569 GEMGKNG
+569 GEMGKDG
-576 FEVDLSKVPL
+576 FEVDLSKVL
-586 KNDGM
+586 LRNDGM

-622 KHDVEVSVIG
+622 KHDVEVCVIG
-632 EFNNSGKAVVKCPTE
+632 EFNESGKAVVKCPEGT
-647 AVIMDMGTEF
+647 VIMDMETEF
-657 LHNGNPKMHL
+657 LHDGNPKVHL

-672 SKGPTTPFSAIPAL
+672 TGGWIQASATCITSS
-686 ERALAIQEK
+686 QE
-695 HYSSDHPEVA
+695 V
-705 KLLVNLGNA
+705 
-714 YGDLGDHKKKKE
+714 
-726 LLERALPI
+726 
-734 FEKHYGPDHFKVVK
+734 
-748 SLAGLTGIQ
+748 
-757 KKEEWI
+757 
-763 SVSSTG
+763 
-769 MTPHQET
+769 

-785 NICSK
+785 NIRSK

-820 VVSRPVLSSNKGVV
+820 IVSRPILSSNKGVV

-873 ALLDNFCWCDAYD
+873 ALLDNFCWCDAYN

-898 ACYDFAIAF
+898 ACYDFATAF

-927 NGKKVIISAP
+927 NGEKVMISAP
-937 PSLLISAIGV
+937 PSLLISAIGI

-969 GITYDELGRSEYQLY
+969 GETLDELGRSEYQLY
-984 SGIDNNNVPKVDAKS
+984 SGIGNNNVPKVDAKS
-999 AKKLYERYS
+999 ARKLYERYNQ
-1008 LAIKDGIIASAIAP
+1008 AIKDGIIASAIAP
-1022 NLGGLAVALAK
+1022 NLGGLIIALAK

-1046 SLVPIGKTQNED
+1046 SLVPIGETQNTD

-1079 QNQQRFE
+1079 QNQKRFE
-1086 ELFKDIVFS
+1086 ELFEGAVYS
-1095 CIGKVTEEKTLNI
+1095 CIGKVTEKKVLNI
-1108 KDILEVDLKD
+1108 KDVLKVDLKD
-1118 LENSYRSIV
+1118 VAC

>member
-1 MTNIRIEVLNK
+1 MTNTRIEVLNK
-12 YEQVGSRWLVNVY
+12 CKQVSNRWLFNVY
-25 SIYISEELPSKLYE
+25 SVYIDKELSSKLYK
-39 EICRLFYNKIIQDCR
+39 EICGLFYNQITQNCR
-54 YYSYNGNLEEVQYDF
+54 YYLYNEDLEEVQYDF

-86 TDNIGNTAKQIV
+86 TDNVGNTAKQIV

-108 DPSVMQISPSVIPAL
+108 DEDV
-123 DAGIY
+123 Y
-128 GSQCRGTGMT
+128 
-138 DERAGMTPIEIK
+138 IK

-159 KGNLPTEDDIEF
+159 KGSIPTEDDIEF
-171 NPITEYCMLIYRE
+171 NPITEYCTLIYKE
-184 NGNCHWRHC
+184 NGNCYRRHC
-193 GKKNTPPGVIPALDA
+193 SKQNTPPGVIPARDA
-208 GIYGSQ
+208 GIQEKKEWIPVS
-214 CRATWMTSYGT
+214 ATWMTGE
-225 WMRGR
+225 GA
-230 KIGMT
+230 GMI
-235 EGNTGTTPG
+235 PG
-244 NDVAKPVDLNVSDQ
+244 GKSVNLNISDQ

-282 TIRDYFEKLGR
+282 AIKDYFSKLGR

-315 FCSPIDEIKDGL
+315 FCFPIDEIKDGL
-327 YAYYI
+327 YAHYI

-352 GGIIFDDDYLIVD
+352 GGIIFDDDYLITD

-421 DKERTDEILPPKYIM
+421 DKEHTDEIFPPKYIM

-487 SHIKKPKNGDKIVI
+487 SHIKEPKNGDKIVI

-530 QIGDPITQKKLSN
+530 QIGDPITQKKFSN

-550 LGLYNAIT
+550 LALYNAIT

-632 EFNNSGKAVVKCPTE
+632 KFNNSGKAIVKYPKET
-647 AVIMDMGTEF
+647 VIMDMETKF
-657 LHNGNPKMHL
+657 LHDGNPKMHL
-667 QTKPW
+667 QTRPW
-672 SKGPTTPFSAIPAL
+672 SSSFIQAGASRAGNPSFL
-686 ERALAIQEK
+686 EI
-695 HYSSDHPEVA
+695 
-705 KLLVNLGNA
+705 
-714 YGDLGDHKKKKE
+714 
-726 LLERALPI
+726 
-734 FEKHYGPDHFKVVK
+734 
-748 SLAGLTGIQ
+748 
-757 KKEEWI
+757 
-763 SVSSTG
+763 
-769 MTPHQET
+769 

-790 EFIVVQYDHEVQ
+790 EFIVIQYDHEVQ

-813 GRVCSEA
+813 RRVCSEA

-861 NYVAAGGNINHL
+861 NYVAVGGSMSHL
-873 ALLDNFCWCDAYD
+873 ALLDNFCWCDAYN

-898 ACYDFAIAF
+898 ACYDFATAF
-907 KTPFISGK
+907 QTPFISGK
-915 DSMFNDFKGYDE
+915 DSMFNDFKGYDK
-927 NGKKVIISAP
+927 NGKEVMISAP

-984 SGIDNNNVPKVDAKS
+984 SGIGNGNVPKVDAKS
-999 AKKLYERYS
+999 AKKLYKRYS
-1008 LAIKDGIIASAIAP
+1008 FAIKSGIIASAIAP

-1046 SLVPIGKTQNED
+1046 SLVPVGKTQNED
-1058 IINKIIMFS
+1058 TINKIIMFS

-1073 LVTIAP
+1073 LITIAP
-1079 QNQQRFE
+1079 QNQKRFE
-1086 ELFKDIVFS
+1086 ELFKGIVFS

-1108 KDILEVDLKD
+1108 KDILKVDLEG
-1118 LENSYRSIV
+1118 LGNSYRSVV

>member
-1 MTNIRIEVLNK
+1 MANIRIEVLNK
-12 YEQVGSRWLVNVY
+12 CEQIGRRWLVNVY
-25 SIYISEELPSKLYE
+25 SIYIRKGLPSKLYE
-39 EICRLFYNKIIQDCR
+39 EICGLFYNKVIQDCR
-54 YYSYNGNLEEVQYDF
+54 YYSYNENLEEVPYDF
-69 IEPQAEWGLE
+69 IEPQAKWGLE

-86 TDNIGNTAKQIV
+86 TDNVGNTVKQIV

-108 DPSVMQISPSVIPAL
+108 DQPVIPAPSFVIPVL
-123 DAGIY
+123 DTGIQKEKTQIPA
-128 GSQCRGTGMT
+128 S
-138 DERAGMTPIEIK
+138 RAGMTPIEIK
-150 ARSSKLILG
+150 ARSSKLILSQG
-159 KGNLPTEDDIEF
+159 DLPTEDDIKQEF
-171 NPITEYCMLIYRE
+171 NPITEYCTLICKE
-184 NGNCHWRHC
+184 NNNYSWKYY
-193 GKKNTPPGVIPALDA
+193 GKYKSLNTHSGVIPARDQEKKEW
-208 GIYGSQ
+208 IPVSS
-214 CRATWMTSYGT
+214 T
-225 WMRGR
+225 
-230 KIGMT
+230 GMT
-235 EGNTGTTPG
+235 KESTGVISSSNG
-244 NDVAKPVDLNVSDQ
+244 AKSVDLNVSDQ

-282 TIRDYFEKLGR
+282 AIKDYFKKLGR

-327 YAYYI
+327 YAHYI

-386 LGVNRDILGFGKG
+386 LGVNRDIVGFGKG

-468 PLVFVGSVG
+468 PLVFVGSIG

-487 SHIKKPKNGDKIVI
+487 SHIKGPKNGDKIVI

-525 PSTVV
+525 PSTIV

-543 AVIEARD
+543 AVIKARD
-550 LGLYNAIT
+550 LDLYNAIT

-569 GEMGKNG
+569 GEMGKDG
-576 FEVDLSKVPL
+576 FEVDLSKVLL

-591 APWEIWISESQERMT
+591 AQWEIWISESQERMT

-622 KHDVEVSVIG
+622 KHDVEVCVIG
-632 EFNNSGKAVVKCPTE
+632 EFNESGKAVVKCPEGT
-647 AVIMDMGTEF
+647 VIMDIETEF
-657 LHNGNPKMHL
+657 LHDGNPKVHL

-672 SKGPTTPFSAIPAL
+672 SKGLPAL
-686 ERALAIQEK
+686 CAGMTTSSPSLAI
-695 HYSSDHPEVA
+695 
-705 KLLVNLGNA
+705 
-714 YGDLGDHKKKKE
+714 
-726 LLERALPI
+726 
-734 FEKHYGPDHFKVVK
+734 
-748 SLAGLTGIQ
+748 
-757 KKEEWI
+757 
-763 SVSSTG
+763 
-769 MTPHQET
+769 

-820 VVSRPVLSSNKGVV
+820 IVSRPILSSNKGVV

-873 ALLDNFCWCDAYD
+873 ALLDNFCWCDAYN
-886 PERLWQLKRAAE
+886 PERLWQLKKAAE
-898 ACYDFAIAF
+898 ACYDFATAF

-927 NGKKVIISAP
+927 NGEKVIISAP
-937 PSLLISAIGV
+937 PSLLISAIGI

-969 GITYDELGRSEYQLY
+969 GETLDELGRSEYQLY
-984 SGIDNNNVPKVDAKS
+984 SGIGNNNVPKVDAKS
-999 AKKLYERYS
+999 ARKLYERYNQ
-1008 LAIKDGIIASAIAP
+1008 AIKDGIIASAIAP
-1022 NLGGLAVALAK
+1022 NLGGLVIALAK

-1046 SLVPIGKTQNED
+1046 SLVPIGKIQNTD

-1079 QNQQRFE
+1079 QNQKRFE
-1086 ELFKDIVFS
+1086 ELFEGAVYS
-1095 CIGKVTEEKTLNI
+1095 CIGKVTEKKVLNI
-1108 KDILEVDLKD
+1108 KDVLKVDLKD
-1118 LENSYRSIV
+1118 VAC

>member
-1 MTNIRIEVLNK
+1 MANIRIEVLNK
-12 YEQVGSRWLVNVY
+12 CKQIGNRWLVNVY
-25 SIYISEELPSKLYE
+25 SIYISKELPSKLHE
-39 EICRLFYNKIIQDCR
+39 EICGLFYNKIIQNCR
-54 YYSYNGNLEEVQYDF
+54 YYFYNEDLEEVQYDF
-69 IEPQAEWGLE
+69 IEPQAKWGLE

-86 TDNIGNTAKQIV
+86 TDNVGNTAKQIV

-108 DPSVMQISPSVIPAL
+108 DPSVMQISPSVIPAR

-128 GSQCRGTGMT
+128 RSQCLDTGMT
-138 DERAGMTPIEIK
+138 DERAGMTPIEIN

-159 KGNLPTEDDIEF
+159 KGSIPTEDDIEF
-171 NPITEYCMLIYRE
+171 NPITEYCTLIYKE
-184 NGNCHWRHC
+184 NGNCHWKHC
-193 GKKNTPPGVIPALDA
+193 SKQNTSPGVIPARNA

-214 CRATWMTSYGT
+214 CQGT
-225 WMRGR
+225 
-230 KIGMT
+230 GMT
-235 EGNTGTTPG
+235 DGST
-244 NDVAKPVDLNVSDQ
+244 KPVNLNVSDQ

-282 TIRDYFEKLGR
+282 AIKDYFKKLGR

-327 YAYYI
+327 YAHYI

-399 AEPIMNTYY
+399 AVPIMNTYY
-408 FCFAKEAK
+408 FCFAEEAK

-550 LGLYNAIT
+550 LGLYNTIT

-569 GEMGKNG
+569 GEMGKDG

-586 KNDGM
+586 KNDGI

-612 NLPMFKQIMK
+612 NLPAFKQIMK

-632 EFNNSGKAVVKCPTE
+632 EFNSTGVSTVRFVSASP
-647 AVIMDMGTEF
+647 IMNIETEF

-672 SKGPTTPFSAIPAL
+672 SKGPTAPFSVIPAL
-686 ERALAIQEK
+686 ERAL
-695 HYSSDHPEVA
+695 P
-705 KLLVNLGNA
+705 LL
-714 YGDLGDHKKKKE
+714 
-726 LLERALPI
+726 
-734 FEKHYGPDHFKVVK
+734 EKHYGSDHFQVVK
-748 SLAGLTGIQ
+748 PLASLTEIQ

-763 SVSSTG
+763 PVSSTG

-834 KSQGFGSSY
+834 KSHGFGSSY

-861 NYVAAGGNINHL
+861 NYVAAGGSINHL
-873 ALLDNFCWCDAYD
+873 ALLDNFCWCNAYN

-898 ACYDFAIAF
+898 ACYDFAAAF

-927 NGKKVIISAP
+927 NGEKVMISAP

-947 IENIENAVSLDVKM
+947 IENIENAVSLDAKM

-969 GITYDELGRSEYQLY
+969 GTTYDELGRSEYQLY
-984 SGIDNNNVPKVDAKS
+984 SGTGNNNVPKVDAKS
-999 AKKLYERYS
+999 ARKLYERYN

-1046 SLVPIGKTQNED
+1046 SLVPVGKTQNED
-1058 IINKIIMFS
+1058 TINKIIMFS

-1086 ELFKDIVFS
+1086 ELFKCIVFS

-1108 KDILEVDLKD
+1108 KDILKVDLKD
-1118 LENSYRSIV
+1118 LGNSYRSIV

>member
-1 MTNIRIEVLNK
+1 MANIRIEVLNK
-12 YEQVGSRWLVNVY
+12 CEQVGRRRVVNVY
-25 SIYISEELPSKLYE
+25 LIYISKELPSKLHE
-39 EICRLFYNKIIQDCR
+39 EICGLFYNKVIQDCR
-54 YYSYNGNLEEVQYDF
+54 YYSYNENLEEVQYNF
-69 IEPQAEWGLE
+69 IEPQAKWGLE

-86 TDNIGNTAKQIV
+86 TDNVGNTAKQIV
-98 REYLISKGYI
+98 REYLINKDYI
-108 DPSVMQISPSVIPAL
+108 DENV
-123 DAGIY
+123 
-128 GSQCRGTGMT
+128 C
-138 DERAGMTPIEIK
+138 IK
-150 ARSSKLILG
+150 ARSSKLILSQA
-159 KGNLPTEDDIEF
+159 TEDDIKQEF
-171 NPITEYCMLIYRE
+171 NPITEYCTLICKE
-184 NGNCHWRHC
+184 NNNYSWKYY
-193 GKKNTPPGVIPALDA
+193 GKYKANSSALS
-208 GIYGSQ
+208 YLSSQ
-214 CRATWMTSYGT
+214 CPDTGIQKKDVDSSVSYS
-225 WMRGR
+225 
-230 KIGMT
+230 
-235 EGNTGTTPG
+235 
-244 NDVAKPVDLNVSDQ
+244 NDTINGKAKSVNLNVIDQ

-276 SLAAMK
+276 SLAAMRAIK
-282 TIRDYFEKLGR
+282 DYFKKLGR

-315 FCSPIDEIKDGL
+315 FSSPIDEIKDGL
-327 YAYYI
+327 YEHYI

-386 LGVNRDILGFGKG
+386 LGVNRDIVGFGKG

-487 SHIKKPKNGDKIVI
+487 SHIKGPKNGDKIVI

-525 PSTVV
+525 PSTIV

-543 AVIEARD
+543 AVIKARD

-569 GEMGKNG
+569 GEMGKDG
-576 FEVDLSKVPL
+576 FEVDLSKVLL

-612 NLPMFKQIMK
+612 NPPMFKQIMK
-622 KHDVEVSVIG
+622 KHDVEVCVIG
-632 EFNNSGKAVVKCPTE
+632 EFNESGKAVVKCPKGT
-647 AVIMDMGTEF
+647 VIMDIGTEF
-657 LHNGNPKMHL
+657 LHDGNPKMHL

-672 SKGPTTPFSAIPAL
+672 SKGLPAP
-686 ERALAIQEK
+686 RA
-695 HYSSDHPEVA
+695 
-705 KLLVNLGNA
+705 
-714 YGDLGDHKKKKE
+714 
-726 LLERALPI
+726 
-734 FEKHYGPDHFKVVK
+734 
-748 SLAGLTGIQ
+748 
-757 KKEEWI
+757 
-763 SVSSTG
+763 G
-769 MTPHQET
+769 MTTSSPSLEI

-813 GRVCSEA
+813 GRMCSEA
-820 VVSRPVLSSNKGVV
+820 IVSRPVLSSNKGVV

-873 ALLDNFCWCDAYD
+873 ALLDNFCWCDAYN
-886 PERLWQLKRAAE
+886 PERLWQLKKAAE
-898 ACYDFAIAF
+898 ACYDFATAF

-927 NGKKVIISAP
+927 NGEKVIISAP
-937 PSLLISAIGV
+937 PSLLISAIGI

-969 GITYDELGRSEYQLY
+969 GETLDELGRSEYQLY
-984 SGIDNNNVPKVDAKS
+984 SGIGNNNVPKVDAKS
-999 AKKLYERYS
+999 ARKLYERYNQ
-1008 LAIKDGIIASAIAP
+1008 AIKDGIIASAIAP
-1022 NLGGLAVALAK
+1022 NLGGLVIALAK

-1046 SLVPIGKTQNED
+1046 SLVPIGKIQNTD

-1079 QNQQRFE
+1079 QNQKRFE
-1086 ELFKDIVFS
+1086 ELFEGAVYS
-1095 CIGKVTEEKTLNI
+1095 CIGKVTEKKVLNI
-1108 KDILEVDLKD
+1108 KDVLKVDLKD
-1118 LENSYRSIV
+1118 VAC

>member
-1 MTNIRIEVLNK
+1 MANIRIEVLNK
-12 YEQVGSRWLVNVY
+12 CEQVGRRRVVNVY
-25 SIYISEELPSKLYE
+25 LIYISKELPSKLHE
-39 EICRLFYNKIIQDCR
+39 EICGLFYNKVIQDCR
-54 YYSYNGNLEEVQYDF
+54 YYSYNENLEEVQYNF
-69 IEPQAEWGLE
+69 IEPQAKWGLE

-86 TDNIGNTAKQIV
+86 TDNVGNTAKQIIT
-98 REYLISKGYI
+98 EYLISKGYI
-108 DPSVMQISPSVIPAL
+108 DISALPVLETRTQMQIPAP
-123 DAGIY
+123 
-128 GSQCRGTGMT
+128 R
-138 DERAGMTPIEIK
+138 TPITIK
-150 ARSSKLILG
+150 VRSSKLILNQ
-159 KGNLPTEDDIEF
+159 GNLPTEDDIKQEF
-171 NPITEYCMLIYRE
+171 NPITEYCTLICKE
-184 NGNCHWRHC
+184 NDNYSWKYY
-193 GKKNTPPGVIPALDA
+193 GKYKKFTQYQSVKRDA
-208 GIYGSQ
+208 KS
-214 CRATWMTSYGT
+214 
-225 WMRGR
+225 
-230 KIGMT
+230 
-235 EGNTGTTPG
+235 
-244 NDVAKPVDLNVSDQ
+244 VDLNVSDQ

-282 TIRDYFEKLGR
+282 AIKDYFKKLGR

-307 SEHCKHNI
+307 SEHCKHSI

-327 YAYYI
+327 YAHYI

-374 ALDPFGGAMTGV
+374 SLDPFGGAMTGV
-386 LGVNRDILGFGKG
+386 LGVNRDIVGFGKG

-436 KEVIH
+436 KEVIR
-441 GVNVAGNCSGIPTQL
+441 GVNVAGNCCGIPTQL

-477 IIPRNINNAP
+477 TIPRSINNVP
-487 SHIKKPKNGDKIVI
+487 SHIKGPKNGDKIVI

-525 PSTVV
+525 PSTIV

-543 AVIEARD
+543 AVIKARE

-569 GEMGKNG
+569 GEMGKDG
-576 FEVDLSKVPL
+576 FEVDLSKVLL

-591 APWEIWISESQERMT
+591 ALWEIWISESQERMT

-622 KHDVEVSVIG
+622 KHDVEVCVIG
-632 EFNNSGKAVVKCPTE
+632 EFNKSGKAVVKCPEGKVT
-647 AVIMDMGTEF
+647 MDIETEF
-657 LHNGNPKMHL
+657 LHDGNPKVHL

-672 SKGPTTPFSAIPAL
+672 SKAPSPFIQVADQPAL
-686 ERALAIQEK
+686 RAGNPSFL
-695 HYSSDHPEVA
+695 EV
-705 KLLVNLGNA
+705 
-714 YGDLGDHKKKKE
+714 
-726 LLERALPI
+726 
-734 FEKHYGPDHFKVVK
+734 
-748 SLAGLTGIQ
+748 
-757 KKEEWI
+757 
-763 SVSSTG
+763 
-769 MTPHQET
+769 

-785 NICSK
+785 NIRSK

-802 GSSVL
+802 GSSIL

-873 ALLDNFCWCDAYD
+873 ALLDNFCWCDAYN

-898 ACYDFAIAF
+898 ACYDFATAF

-927 NGKKVIISAP
+927 NGEKVMISAP

-969 GITYDELGRSEYQLY
+969 GTTHDELGRSEYQLY

-999 AKKLYERYS
+999 ARKLYERYNQT
-1008 LAIKDGIIASAIAP
+1008 IKDGIIASAIAP
-1022 NLGGLAVALAK
+1022 NLGGLIIALAK

-1046 SLVPIGKTQNED
+1046 SLVPIGKTQNTD

-1086 ELFKDIVFS
+1086 ALFEDAAYS
-1095 CIGKVTEEKTLNI
+1095 CIGKVTEKKVLNI
-1108 KDILEVDLKD
+1108 KDVLKVNLKD
-1118 LENSYRSIV
+1118 LGNSYYIAKVT

>member
-1 MTNIRIEVLNK
+1 MANIRIEVLNK
-12 YEQVGSRWLVNVY
+12 CEQVGRRRVVNVY
-25 SIYISEELPSKLYE
+25 LIYISKELPSKLHE
-39 EICRLFYNKIIQDCR
+39 EICGLFYNKVIQDCR
-54 YYSYNGNLEEVQYDF
+54 YYSYNENLEEVQYNF
-69 IEPQAEWGLE
+69 IEPQAKWGLE

-86 TDNIGNTAKQIV
+86 TDNVGNTVKQIV
-98 REYLISKGYI
+98 REYLINKNYI
-108 DPSVMQISPSVIPAL
+108 DENV
-123 DAGIY
+123 
-128 GSQCRGTGMT
+128 C
-138 DERAGMTPIEIK
+138 IK
-150 ARSSKLILG
+150 ARSSKLILSQA
-159 KGNLPTEDDIEF
+159 TEDDIKQEF
-171 NPITEYCMLIYRE
+171 NPITEYCILVYKE
-184 NGNCHWRHC
+184 NSNCRWKYY
-193 GKKNTPPGVIPALDA
+193 GKSNASPGVIQYLDPGNFKQLYNENWIPVSST
-208 GIYGSQ
+208 GI
-214 CRATWMTSYGT
+214 TE
-225 WMRGR
+225 GR
-230 KIGMT
+230 VGMT
-235 EGNTGTTPG
+235 EDSTKS
-244 NDVAKPVDLNVSDQ
+244 VYLNVSDQ

-282 TIRDYFEKLGR
+282 AIKDYFKKLGR

-327 YAYYI
+327 YAHYI

-386 LGVNRDILGFGKG
+386 LGVNRDIVGFGKG

-477 IIPRNINNAP
+477 IIPRSINNVP
-487 SHIKKPKNGDKIVI
+487 SHIKGPKNGDKIVI

-525 PSTVV
+525 PSTIV

-543 AVIEARD
+543 AALEARD
-550 LGLYNAIT
+550 LDLYNAIT

-569 GEMGKNG
+569 GEMGKDG
-576 FEVDLSKVPL
+576 FEVDLSKVLL

-591 APWEIWISESQERMT
+591 ASWEIWISESQERMT

-622 KHDVEVSVIG
+622 KHDVEVCVIG
-632 EFNNSGKAVVKCPTE
+632 EFNESGKAVVKCPE
-647 AVIMDMGTEF
+647 GKVIMDIETEF
-657 LHNGNPKMHL
+657 LHDGNPKVHL

-672 SKGPTTPFSAIPAL
+672 SKEPAVIPA
-686 ERALAIQEK
+686 
-695 HYSSDHPEVA
+695 HNT
-705 KLLVNLGNA
+705 VN
-714 YGDLGDHKKKKE
+714 
-726 LLERALPI
+726 
-734 FEKHYGPDHFKVVK
+734 
-748 SLAGLTGIQ
+748 
-757 KKEEWI
+757 
-763 SVSSTG
+763 
-769 MTPHQET
+769 QET

-785 NICSK
+785 NIRSK

-802 GSSVL
+802 GSSIL

-873 ALLDNFCWCDAYD
+873 ALLDNFCWCDAYN

-898 ACYDFAIAF
+898 ACYNFATAF

-927 NGKKVIISAP
+927 NGKKVMISAP
-937 PSLLISAIGV
+937 PSLLISAIGI

-969 GITYDELGRSEYQLY
+969 GETLDELGRSEYQLY
-984 SGIDNNNVPKVDAKS
+984 SGIGNNNVPKVDAKS
-999 AKKLYERYS
+999 ARKLYECYNQ
-1008 LAIKDGIIASAIAP
+1008 AIKDGIIASAIAP
-1022 NLGGLAVALAK
+1022 NLGGLIIALAK

-1046 SLVPIGKTQNED
+1046 SLVPIGKTQNTD

-1079 QNQQRFE
+1079 QNRKRFE
-1086 ELFKDIVFS
+1086 ELFKDAVYS
-1095 CIGKVTEEKTLNI
+1095 CIGKVTEKKVLNI
-1108 KDILEVDLKD
+1108 KDVLKVDLKD
-1118 LENSYRSIV
+1118 LGNSYYIAKVT

>member
-1 MTNIRIEVLNK
+1 MANIRIEVFNK
-12 YEQVGSRWLVNVY
+12 CEQVGRRRVVNVY
-25 SIYISEELPSKLYE
+25 LIYISKELPSKLHE
-39 EICRLFYNKIIQDCR
+39 EICGLFYNKVIQDCR
-54 YYSYNGNLEEVQYDF
+54 YYSYNQNLEEVQYNF
-69 IEPQAEWGLE
+69 IEPQAKWGLE

-86 TDNIGNTAKQIV
+86 TDNVGNTAKQIIT
-98 REYLISKGYI
+98 EYLISKGYI
-108 DPSVMQISPSVIPAL
+108 DQPVIPALPSVIPVL
-123 DAGIY
+123 DTGIQKEKTQIPA
-128 GSQCRGTGMT
+128 SS
-138 DERAGMTPIEIK
+138 AGMTPIKIK
-150 ARSSKLILG
+150 ARSSKLILSQ
-159 KGNLPTEDDIEF
+159 GNLPTEDDIKQEF
-171 NPITEYCMLIYRE
+171 NPITEYCTLICKE
-184 NGNCHWRHC
+184 NNNYSWKYY
-193 GKKNTPPGVIPALDA
+193 GKYKKFTQYQSVKKDA
-208 GIYGSQ
+208 KS
-214 CRATWMTSYGT
+214 
-225 WMRGR
+225 
-230 KIGMT
+230 
-235 EGNTGTTPG
+235 
-244 NDVAKPVDLNVSDQ
+244 VDLNVSDQ

-282 TIRDYFEKLGR
+282 AIKDYFKKLVR

-327 YAYYI
+327 YAHYI

-386 LGVNRDILGFGKG
+386 LGVNRDIVGFGKG

-421 DKERTDEILPPKYIM
+421 DKERTDEILPPKYLM

-441 GVNVAGNCSGIPTQL
+441 GVNVAGNCCGIPTQL

-477 IIPRNINNAP
+477 TIPRSINNVP
-487 SHIKKPKNGDKIVI
+487 SHIKGPKNGDKIVI

-525 PSTVV
+525 PSTIV

-543 AVIEARD
+543 AVIKARE

-569 GEMGKNG
+569 GEMGKDG
-576 FEVDLSKVPL
+576 FEVDLSKVLL

-612 NLPMFKQIMK
+612 NLPTFKQIMK
-622 KHDVEVSVIG
+622 KHDVEVCVIG
-632 EFNNSGKAVVKCPTE
+632 EFNESGKAVVKCPE
-647 AVIMDMGTEF
+647 GKVIMDIETEF
-657 LHNGNPKMHL
+657 LHDGNPKVHL

-672 SKGPTTPFSAIPAL
+672 SKEPAVIPAHNTEMIL
-686 ERALAIQEK
+686 
-695 HYSSDHPEVA
+695 S
-705 KLLVNLGNA
+705 
-714 YGDLGDHKKKKE
+714 
-726 LLERALPI
+726 
-734 FEKHYGPDHFKVVK
+734 
-748 SLAGLTGIQ
+748 
-757 KKEEWI
+757 
-763 SVSSTG
+763 
-769 MTPHQET
+769 QET

-802 GSSVL
+802 GSSIL

-820 VVSRPVLSSNKGVV
+820 IVSRPVLSSNKGVV

-873 ALLDNFCWCDAYD
+873 ALLDNFCWCDAYN

-898 ACYDFAIAF
+898 ACYDFATAF

-927 NGKKVIISAP
+927 NGEKVMISAP

-969 GITYDELGRSEYQLY
+969 GTTHDELGRSEYQLY

-999 AKKLYERYS
+999 ARKLYERYNQ
-1008 LAIKDGIIASAIAP
+1008 AIKDGIIASTIAP
-1022 NLGGLAVALAK
+1022 NLGGLIIALAK

-1046 SLVPIGKTQNED
+1046 SLVPIGKTQNTD

-1086 ELFKDIVFS
+1086 ALFEDAAYS
-1095 CIGKVTEEKTLNI
+1095 CIGKVTEKKVLNI
-1108 KDILEVDLKD
+1108 KDVLKVNLKD
-1118 LENSYRSIV
+1118 LGNSYYIAKVT

>member
-1 MTNIRIEVLNK
+1 MANIRIEVLNK
-12 YEQVGSRWLVNVY
+12 CEQVGRRRVVNVY
-25 SIYISEELPSKLYE
+25 LIYISKELPSKLHE
-39 EICRLFYNKIIQDCR
+39 EICGLFYNKVIQDCR
-54 YYSYNGNLEEVQYDF
+54 YYSYNENLEEVQYNF
-69 IEPQAEWGLE
+69 IEPQAKWGLE
-79 ISFLPGM
+79 ISFLPGI
-86 TDNIGNTAKQIV
+86 TDNVGNTAKQIIT
-98 REYLISKGYI
+98 EYLISKGYI
-108 DPSVMQISPSVIPAL
+108 DPSVMQISPSVIPAR

-128 GSQCRGTGMT
+128 RSQCQGTGMT
-138 DERAGMTPIEIK
+138 DERAGMTSIEIK
-150 ARSSKLILG
+150 ARSSKLILSQ
-159 KGNLPTEDDIEF
+159 GNLPTEDDIKQEF
-171 NPITEYCMLIYRE
+171 NPITEYCTLICKNYS
-184 NGNCHWRHC
+184 WKYY
-193 GKKNTPPGVIPALDA
+193 GKSNTTPGVIPVPRHWDPENFKQLYNENWIPVSST
-208 GIYGSQ
+208 G
-214 CRATWMTSYGT
+214 MTSGSN
-225 WMRGR
+225 G
-230 KIGMT
+230 
-235 EGNTGTTPG
+235 
-244 NDVAKPVDLNVSDQ
+244 AKSVDLNVSDQ
-258 ELEKISRDGIDG
+258 ELEKISRDGING

-276 SLAAMK
+276 SSAAMK
-282 TIRDYFEKLGR
+282 AIKDYFKKLGR

-327 YAYYI
+327 YAHYI

-386 LGVNRDILGFGKG
+386 LGVNRDIVGFGKG

-436 KEVIH
+436 KEVIR
-441 GVNVAGNCSGIPTQL
+441 GVNVAGNCSGIPTQH

-477 IIPRNINNAP
+477 TIPRSINNVP
-487 SHIKKPKNGDKIVI
+487 SHIKGPKNGDKIVI

-525 PSTVV
+525 PSTIV
-530 QIGDPITQKKLSN
+530 QIGDPITQKKISN
-543 AVIEARD
+543 ATLEARD

-569 GEMGKNG
+569 GEMGKDG
-576 FEVDLSKVPL
+576 FEVDLSKVLL

-622 KHDVEVSVIG
+622 KHDVEACVIG
-632 EFNNSGKAVVKCPTE
+632 EFNESGKAVIKCPE
-647 AVIMDMGTEF
+647 GKVIMDIETEF
-657 LHNGNPKMHL
+657 LHDGNPKVHL

-672 SKGPTTPFSAIPAL
+672 SKAPSPFIQVADQPASRAGNPSFL
-686 ERALAIQEK
+686 E
-695 HYSSDHPEVA
+695 V
-705 KLLVNLGNA
+705 
-714 YGDLGDHKKKKE
+714 
-726 LLERALPI
+726 
-734 FEKHYGPDHFKVVK
+734 
-748 SLAGLTGIQ
+748 
-757 KKEEWI
+757 
-763 SVSSTG
+763 
-769 MTPHQET
+769 

-785 NICSK
+785 NIRSK

-802 GSSVL
+802 GSSIL

-843 GEIDT
+843 GKIDT

-873 ALLDNFCWCDAYD
+873 ALLDNFCWCDAYN

-898 ACYDFAIAF
+898 ACYDFATAF

-927 NGKKVIISAP
+927 NGEKVMISAP

-947 IENIENAVSLDVKM
+947 IDNIENAVSLDVKM

-969 GITYDELGRSEYQLY
+969 GTTHDELGRSEYQLY

-999 AKKLYERYS
+999 ARKLYERYNQ
-1008 LAIKDGIIASAIAP
+1008 AIKDGIIASAIAP
-1022 NLGGLAVALAK
+1022 NLGGLIIALAK
-1033 SLIAGDLGAEIDL
+1033 SLIAGDLGAEIDF
-1046 SLVPIGKTQNED
+1046 SLVPIGKTQNTD

-1086 ELFKDIVFS
+1086 ALFEDAAYS
-1095 CIGKVTEEKTLNI
+1095 CIGKVTEKKVLNI
-1108 KDILEVDLKD
+1108 KDVLKVNLKD
-1118 LENSYRSIV
+1118 LGNSYYIAKVT

>member
-1 MTNIRIEVLNK
+1 MANIRIEVLNK
-12 YEQVGSRWLVNVY
+12 CEQIGRRWLVNVY
-25 SIYISEELPSKLYE
+25 SIYIRKGLPSKLYE
-39 EICRLFYNKIIQDCR
+39 EICGLFYNKVIQDCR
-54 YYSYNGNLEEVQYDF
+54 YYSYNENLEEVPYDF
-69 IEPQAEWGLE
+69 IEPQAKWGLE

-86 TDNIGNTAKQIV
+86 TDNVGNTVKQIV

-108 DPSVMQISPSVIPAL
+108 DQPVIPAPSFVIPVL
-123 DAGIY
+123 DTGIQKEKTQIPA
-128 GSQCRGTGMT
+128 S
-138 DERAGMTPIEIK
+138 RAGMTPIEIK
-150 ARSSKLILG
+150 ARSSKLILSQG
-159 KGNLPTEDDIEF
+159 DLPTEDDIKQEF
-171 NPITEYCMLIYRE
+171 NPITEYCTLICKE
-184 NGNCHWRHC
+184 NNNYSWKYY
-193 GKKNTPPGVIPALDA
+193 GKYESLNTHSGVIPARDQEKKEW
-208 GIYGSQ
+208 IPVSS
-214 CRATWMTSYGT
+214 T
-225 WMRGR
+225 
-230 KIGMT
+230 GMT
-235 EGNTGTTPG
+235 EKKAGMTKESTGVISSSNG
-244 NDVAKPVDLNVSDQ
+244 AKSVDLNVSDQ

-282 TIRDYFEKLGR
+282 AIKDYFKKLGR

-327 YAYYI
+327 YAHYI

-386 LGVNRDILGFGKG
+386 LGVNRDIVGFGKG

-468 PLVFVGSVG
+468 PLVFVGSIG

-487 SHIKKPKNGDKIVI
+487 SHIKGPKNGDKIVI

-525 PSTVV
+525 PSTIV

-543 AVIEARD
+543 AVIKARD
-550 LGLYNAIT
+550 LDLYNAIT

-569 GEMGKNG
+569 GEMGKDG
-576 FEVDLSKVPL
+576 FEVDLSKVLL

-591 APWEIWISESQERMT
+591 AQWEIWISESQERMT

-622 KHDVEVSVIG
+622 KHDVEVCVIG
-632 EFNNSGKAVVKCPTE
+632 EFNESGKAVVKCPEGT
-647 AVIMDMGTEF
+647 VIMDIETEF
-657 LHNGNPKMHL
+657 LHDGNPKVHL

-672 SKGPTTPFSAIPAL
+672 SKGLPAL
-686 ERALAIQEK
+686 CAGMTTSSPSLAI
-695 HYSSDHPEVA
+695 
-705 KLLVNLGNA
+705 
-714 YGDLGDHKKKKE
+714 
-726 LLERALPI
+726 
-734 FEKHYGPDHFKVVK
+734 
-748 SLAGLTGIQ
+748 
-757 KKEEWI
+757 
-763 SVSSTG
+763 
-769 MTPHQET
+769 

-820 VVSRPVLSSNKGVV
+820 IVSRPILSSNKGVV

-861 NYVAAGGNINHL
+861 NYAAAGGNINHL
-873 ALLDNFCWCDAYD
+873 ALLDNFCWCDAYN
-886 PERLWQLKRAAE
+886 PERLWQLKKAAE
-898 ACYDFAIAF
+898 ACYDFATAF

-927 NGKKVIISAP
+927 NGEKVIISAP
-937 PSLLISAIGV
+937 PSLLISAIGI

-969 GITYDELGRSEYQLY
+969 GETLDELGRSEYQLY
-984 SGIDNNNVPKVDAKS
+984 SGIGNNNVPKVDAKS
-999 AKKLYERYS
+999 ARKLYERYNQ
-1008 LAIKDGIIASAIAP
+1008 AIKDGIIASAIAP
-1022 NLGGLAVALAK
+1022 NLGGLVIALAK

-1046 SLVPIGKTQNED
+1046 SLVPIGKIQNTD

-1079 QNQQRFE
+1079 QNQKRFE
-1086 ELFKDIVFS
+1086 ELFEGAVYS
-1095 CIGKVTEEKTLNI
+1095 CIGKVTEKKVLNI
-1108 KDILEVDLKD
+1108 KDVLKVDLKD
-1118 LENSYRSIV
+1118 VAC

>member
-1 MTNIRIEVLNK
+1 MTNTRIEVLNK
-12 YEQVGSRWLVNVY
+12 CKQVGNRWLVNVY
-25 SIYISEELPSKLYE
+25 SVYINKELPSKLHE
-39 EICRLFYNKIIQDCR
+39 ETCGLFYNKIIQNCR
-54 YYSYNGNLEEVQYDF
+54 YYFYNEDLEEVQYDF
-69 IEPQAEWGLE
+69 IELQAKWGLE

-98 REYLISKGYI
+98 REYLISKGHI
-108 DPSVMQISPSVIPAL
+108 DEDV
-123 DAGIY
+123 Y
-128 GSQCRGTGMT
+128 
-138 DERAGMTPIEIK
+138 IK

-159 KGNLPTEDDIEF
+159 KGSIPTEDDIEF
-171 NPITEYCMLIYRE
+171 NPITEYCTLIYKE

-193 GKKNTPPGVIPALDA
+193 SKQNTPPGVIPARNA
-208 GIYGSQ
+208 GIQEKKEWIPVST
-214 CRATWMTSYGT
+214 TWMTREGT
-225 WMRGR
+225 
-230 KIGMT
+230 GMT
-235 EGNTGTTPG
+235 EGGT
-244 NDVAKPVDLNVSDQ
+244 KPVNLNVSDQ

-282 TIRDYFEKLGR
+282 AIKDYFNKLGR

-327 YAYYI
+327 YAHYI

-399 AEPIMNTYY
+399 AVPIMNTYY

-477 IIPRNINNAP
+477 IIPCNINNAP
-487 SHIKKPKNGDKIVI
+487 SHIKKPQNGDKIVI

-530 QIGDPITQKKLSN
+530 QTGDPITQKKLSN

-550 LGLYNAIT
+550 LDLYSAIT

-569 GEMGKNG
+569 GEMGKDG

-612 NLPMFKQIMK
+612 NLPAFKQIMK

-632 EFNNSGKAVVKCPTE
+632 KFNNSSKAVVKCPTE
-647 AVIMDMGTEF
+647 AVIMDMETEF

-667 QTKPW
+667 KTKPW
-672 SKGPTTPFSAIPAL
+672 PSPFIQAGASRAGNLSFL
-686 ERALAIQEK
+686 E
-695 HYSSDHPEVA
+695 V
-705 KLLVNLGNA
+705 
-714 YGDLGDHKKKKE
+714 
-726 LLERALPI
+726 
-734 FEKHYGPDHFKVVK
+734 
-748 SLAGLTGIQ
+748 
-757 KKEEWI
+757 
-763 SVSSTG
+763 
-769 MTPHQET
+769 

-861 NYVAAGGNINHL
+861 NYVAAGGSISHL
-873 ALLDNFCWCDAYD
+873 ALLDNFCWCDAHN
-886 PERLWQLKRAAE
+886 PKRLWQLKRAAE
-898 ACYDFAIAF
+898 ACYDFATAF
-907 KTPFISGK
+907 QTPFISGK
-915 DSMFNDFKGYDE
+915 DSMFNDFKGYDK
-927 NGKKVIISAP
+927 NGKKVMISAP
-937 PSLLISAIGV
+937 PSLLISAIGI
-947 IENIENAVSLDVKM
+947 IENIENAVSLDAKM
-961 PGDLIYVL
+961 LGDLIYVL
-969 GITYDELGRSEYQLY
+969 GTTYDELGRSEYQLY

-999 AKKLYERYS
+999 AKKLYERYN

-1046 SLVPIGKTQNED
+1046 SLVPVGKTQNED
-1058 IINKIIMFS
+1058 TINKIIMFS

-1086 ELFKDIVFS
+1086 ELFKGIVFS

-1108 KDILEVDLKD
+1108 KDILKVDLKD
-1118 LENSYRSIV
+1118 LGNSYRSIV

>member
-1 MTNIRIEVLNK
+1 MANIRIEVFNK
-12 YEQVGSRWLVNVY
+12 CEQVGRRRVVNVY
-25 SIYISEELPSKLYE
+25 LIYISKELPSKLHE
-39 EICRLFYNKIIQDCR
+39 EICGLFYNKVIQDCR
-54 YYSYNGNLEEVQYDF
+54 YYSYNENLEEVQYNF
-69 IEPQAEWGLE
+69 IESQEKWGLE

-86 TDNIGNTAKQIV
+86 TDNVGNTAKQIV
-98 REYLISKGYI
+98 REYLMSKGHI
-108 DPSVMQISPSVIPAL
+108 DESVS
-123 DAGIY
+123 
-128 GSQCRGTGMT
+128 
-138 DERAGMTPIEIK
+138 IK
-150 ARSSKLILG
+150 ARSSKLILSQG
-159 KGNLPTEDDIEF
+159 GFPTEDDIKQEF
-171 NPITEYCMLIYRE
+171 NPITEYCTLVYKE
-184 NGNCHWRHC
+184 NGNCHW
-193 GKKNTPPGVIPALDA
+193 KYYSKPNTPPGVITARDQEKKEWIPV
-208 GIYGSQ
+208 SS
-214 CRATWMTSYGT
+214 T
-225 WMRGR
+225 
-230 KIGMT
+230 GM
-235 EGNTGTTPG
+235 TPG
-244 NDVAKPVDLNVSDQ
+244 NNGAKSVKLNVSDQ

-282 TIRDYFEKLGR
+282 AIKDYFKKLGR

-327 YAYYI
+327 YAHYI

-340 SDICVSV
+340 SNICVSV

-386 LGVNRDILGFGKG
+386 LGVNRDIVGFGKG

-408 FCFAKEAK
+408 FCFAKESK
-416 GKFYR
+416 GKLYR
-421 DKERTDEILPPKYIM
+421 DKERTDKILPPKYIM

-468 PLVFVGSVG
+468 PLVFVGSIG

-487 SHIKKPKNGDKIVI
+487 SHIKEPKNGDKIVI

-525 PSTVV
+525 PSTIV

-543 AVIEARD
+543 AVVKARD

-569 GEMGKNG
+569 GEMGKDG
-576 FEVDLSKVPL
+576 FEVDLSKVLL

-612 NLPMFKQIMK
+612 NLPVFKQIMK
-622 KHDVEVSVIG
+622 THDVEVCVIG
-632 EFNNSGKAVVKCPTE
+632 EFNKSGKAVVKCPPG
-647 AVIMDMGTEF
+647 AVIMDIETEF
-657 LHNGNPKMHL
+657 LHDGNPKMHL

-672 SKGPTTPFSAIPAL
+672 SGKSNPYAVIPEFSPVIPVL
-686 ERALAIQEK
+686 
-695 HYSSDHPEVA
+695 D
-705 KLLVNLGNA
+705 
-714 YGDLGDHKKKKE
+714 
-726 LLERALPI
+726 
-734 FEKHYGPDHFKVVK
+734 
-748 SLAGLTGIQ
+748 TGIQ
-757 KKEEWI
+757 QALSANKSKTLCKNTCDGRVELEI
-763 SVSSTG
+763 DYSVKHWNDTFA
-769 MTPHQET
+769 
-776 ELKEMLSRP
+776 LKEMLSRP
-785 NICSK
+785 NIRSK

-802 GSSVL
+802 GSSIL

-873 ALLDNFCWCDAYD
+873 ALLDNFCWCDAYN

-898 ACYDFAIAF
+898 ACYNFATAF

-927 NGKKVIISAP
+927 NGEKVMISAP

-947 IENIENAVSLDVKM
+947 IDNIENAVSLDVKM

-969 GITYDELGRSEYQLY
+969 GTTHDELGRSEYQLY
-984 SGIDNNNVPKVDAKS
+984 SGIDNNNVPKVNAKS
-999 AKKLYERYS
+999 ARKLYERYNQ
-1008 LAIKDGIIASAIAP
+1008 AIKDGIIVSAIAP
-1022 NLGGLAVALAK
+1022 NLGGLIIALAK

-1046 SLVPIGKTQNED
+1046 SLVPIGKTQNTD

-1079 QNQQRFE
+1079 QNQRKFE
-1086 ELFKDIVFS
+1086 ELFKGIVFS
-1095 CIGKVTEEKTLNI
+1095 CIGKVTEEKALNI
-1108 KDILEVDLKD
+1108 KDIIRIDLKD
-1118 LENSYRSIV
+1118 LGTSLNNF

>member
-1 MTNIRIEVLNK
+1 NFK
-12 YEQVGSRWLVNVY
+12 Q
-25 SIYISEELPSKLYE
+25 LYNE
-39 EICRLFYNKIIQDCR
+39 N
-54 YYSYNGNLEEVQYDF
+54 
-69 IEPQAEWGLE
+69 W
-79 ISFLPGM
+79 
-86 TDNIGNTAKQIV
+86 
-98 REYLISKGYI
+98 
-108 DPSVMQISPSVIPAL
+108 IPV
-123 DAGIY
+123 
-128 GSQCRGTGMT
+128 
-138 DERAGMTPIEIK
+138 
-150 ARSSKLILG
+150 SS
-159 KGNLPTEDDIEF
+159 T
-171 NPITEYCMLIYRE
+171 
-184 NGNCHWRHC
+184 
-193 GKKNTPPGVIPALDA
+193 
-208 GIYGSQ
+208 
-214 CRATWMTSYGT
+214 
-225 WMRGR
+225 
-230 KIGMT
+230 GMT
-235 EGNTGTTPG
+235 EGETGMTKESTG
-244 NDVAKPVDLNVSDQ
+244 VISSSNGAKSVNLNVSDQ

-282 TIRDYFEKLGR
+282 AIKDYFKKLNR

-327 YAYYI
+327 YAHYI

-386 LGVNRDILGFGKG
+386 LGVNRDVVGFGKG

-436 KEVIH
+436 KKVIH

-487 SHIKKPKNGDKIVI
+487 SHIKGPKNGDKIVI

-525 PSTVV
+525 PSTIV

-543 AVIEARD
+543 AVIKARD

-569 GEMGKNG
+569 GEMGKDG
-576 FEVDLSKVPL
+576 FEVDLSKVLL

-591 APWEIWISESQERMT
+591 ASWEIWISESQERMT

-622 KHDVEVSVIG
+622 KHDVEVCVIG
-632 EFNNSGKAVVKCPTE
+632 EFNESGKAVVKCPE
-647 AVIMDMGTEF
+647 GKVIMDIETEF
-657 LHNGNPKMHL
+657 LHDGNPKMHL

-672 SKGPTTPFSAIPAL
+672 
-686 ERALAIQEK
+686 
-695 HYSSDHPEVA
+695 
-705 KLLVNLGNA
+705 
-714 YGDLGDHKKKKE
+714 
-726 LLERALPI
+726 
-734 FEKHYGPDHFKVVK
+734 
-748 SLAGLTGIQ
+748 TG
-757 KKEEWI
+757 EWI
-763 SVSSTG
+763 ATC
-769 MTPHQET
+769 MTPDRASELPLSSIDV

-820 VVSRPVLSSNKGVV
+820 IVSRPILSSNKGVV

-861 NYVAAGGNINHL
+861 NYVAAGGNIDHL
-873 ALLDNFCWCDAYD
+873 ALLDNFCWCDAYN

-898 ACYDFAIAF
+898 ACYDYATAF
-907 KTPFISGK
+907 KAPFISGK

-927 NGKKVIISAP
+927 NGEKVMISAP
-937 PSLLISAIGV
+937 PSLLISAIGI

-969 GITYDELGRSEYQLY
+969 GETLDELGRSEYQLY
-984 SGIDNNNVPKVDAKS
+984 SGIGNNNVPKVDAKS
-999 AKKLYERYS
+999 ARKLYERYNQ
-1008 LAIKDGIIASAIAP
+1008 AIKDGIIASAIAP
-1022 NLGGLAVALAK
+1022 NLGGLVIALAK

-1046 SLVPIGKTQNED
+1046 SLV
-1058 IINKIIMFS
+1058 
-1067 ESQSRI
+1067 
-1073 LVTIAP
+1073 
-1079 QNQQRFE
+1079 
-1086 ELFKDIVFS
+1086 
-1095 CIGKVTEEKTLNI
+1095 
-1108 KDILEVDLKD
+1108 
-1118 LENSYRSIV
+1118 

>member
-1 MTNIRIEVLNK
+1 MANIRIEVLNK
-12 YEQVGSRWLVNVY
+12 CEQVGRRRVVNVY
-25 SIYISEELPSKLYE
+25 LIYISKELPSKLHE
-39 EICRLFYNKIIQDCR
+39 EICGLFYNKVIQDCR
-54 YYSYNGNLEEVQYDF
+54 YYSYNENLEEVPYDF
-69 IEPQAEWGLE
+69 IEPQAKWGLE

-86 TDNIGNTAKQIV
+86 TDNVGNTAKQIV
-98 REYLISKGYI
+98 REYLINKGYI
-108 DPSVMQISPSVIPAL
+108 DPSVMQISPSVIPARN
-123 DAGIY
+123 AGISR
-128 GSQCRGTGMT
+128 SQCLGTGMT

-150 ARSSKLILG
+150 ARSSKLILSQ
-159 KGNLPTEDDIEF
+159 GNLPTEDDIKQEF
-171 NPITEYCMLIYRE
+171 NPITEYCTLICKNYS
-184 NGNCHWRHC
+184 WKYY
-193 GKKNTPPGVIPALDA
+193 GKYKANSSALS
-208 GIYGSQ
+208 YLSSQ
-214 CRATWMTSYGT
+214 CPDTGIRKKDVDSSVSYS
-225 WMRGR
+225 
-230 KIGMT
+230 
-235 EGNTGTTPG
+235 
-244 NDVAKPVDLNVSDQ
+244 NDTINGKAKSVNLNVSDQ

-282 TIRDYFEKLGR
+282 AIKDYFKKLNR

-327 YAYYI
+327 YAHYI

-352 GGIIFDDDYLIVD
+352 GGIIFNDDYLIVD

-386 LGVNRDILGFGKG
+386 LGVNRDIVGFGKG

-487 SHIKKPKNGDKIVI
+487 SHIKGPKNGDKIVI

-525 PSTVV
+525 PSTIV

-550 LGLYNAIT
+550 LSLYNAIT

-569 GEMGKNG
+569 GEMGKDG

-622 KHDVEVSVIG
+622 KHDVEVCVIG
-632 EFNNSGKAVVKCPTE
+632 EFNESGKAVVKCPKGT
-647 AVIMDMGTEF
+647 VIMNIETEF
-657 LHNGNPKMHL
+657 LHDGNPKVHL

-672 SKGPTTPFSAIPAL
+672 
-686 ERALAIQEK
+686 
-695 HYSSDHPEVA
+695 
-705 KLLVNLGNA
+705 
-714 YGDLGDHKKKKE
+714 
-726 LLERALPI
+726 
-734 FEKHYGPDHFKVVK
+734 
-748 SLAGLTGIQ
+748 TG
-757 KKEEWI
+757 EWI
-763 SVSSTG
+763 PVSATC
-769 MTPHQET
+769 MTSSQET

-820 VVSRPVLSSNKGVV
+820 IVSRPILSSNKGVV

-873 ALLDNFCWCDAYD
+873 ALLDNFCWCDAYN
-886 PERLWQLKRAAE
+886 PERLWQLKKAAE
-898 ACYDFAIAF
+898 ACYDYATAF

-927 NGKKVIISAP
+927 NGEKVMISAP
-937 PSLLISAIGV
+937 PSLLISAIGI

-969 GITYDELGRSEYQLY
+969 GETLDELGRSEYQLY

-999 AKKLYERYS
+999 ARKLYERYNQ
-1008 LAIKDGIIASAIAP
+1008 AIKDGIIASAITP
-1022 NLGGLAVALAK
+1022 NLGGLIIALAK

-1046 SLVPIGKTQNED
+1046 SLVPIGETQNTD

-1079 QNQQRFE
+1079 QSQKRFE
-1086 ELFKDIVFS
+1086 ELFKGVVFS
-1095 CIGKVTEEKTLNI
+1095 YIGKVTEKKVLNI
-1108 KDILEVDLKD
+1108 KDVLKVDLKD
-1118 LENSYRSIV
+1118 LGNSYKYFF

>member
-1 MTNIRIEVLNK
+1 MANIRIEVLNK
-12 YEQVGSRWLVNVY
+12 CEQVGRRRVVNVY
-25 SIYISEELPSKLYE
+25 LIYISKELPSKLHE
-39 EICRLFYNKIIQDCR
+39 EICGLFYNKVIQDCR
-54 YYSYNGNLEEVQYDF
+54 YYSYNENLEEVQYNF
-69 IEPQAEWGLE
+69 IEPQAKWGLE

-86 TDNIGNTAKQIV
+86 TDNVGNTVKQIV
-98 REYLISKGYI
+98 REYLINKNYI
-108 DPSVMQISPSVIPAL
+108 DENV
-123 DAGIY
+123 
-128 GSQCRGTGMT
+128 C
-138 DERAGMTPIEIK
+138 IK
-150 ARSSKLILG
+150 ARSSKLILSQA
-159 KGNLPTEDDIEF
+159 TEDDIKQEF
-171 NPITEYCMLIYRE
+171 NPITEYCILVYKE
-184 NGNCHWRHC
+184 NSNCRWKYY
-193 GKKNTPPGVIPALDA
+193 GKSNASPGVIQYLDPGNFKQLYNENWIPVSST
-208 GIYGSQ
+208 GI
-214 CRATWMTSYGT
+214 TE
-225 WMRGR
+225 GR
-230 KIGMT
+230 VGMT
-235 EGNTGTTPG
+235 EDSTKS
-244 NDVAKPVDLNVSDQ
+244 VYLNVSDQ

-282 TIRDYFEKLGR
+282 AIKDYFKKLGR

-327 YAYYI
+327 YAHYI

-386 LGVNRDILGFGKG
+386 LGVNRDIVGFGKG

-477 IIPRNINNAP
+477 IIPRSINNVP
-487 SHIKKPKNGDKIVI
+487 SHIKGPKNGDKIVI

-525 PSTVV
+525 PSTIV

-543 AVIEARD
+543 AALEARD

-569 GEMGKNG
+569 GEMGKDG
-576 FEVDLSKVPL
+576 FEVDLSKVLL
-586 KNDGM
+586 KNDGI
-591 APWEIWISESQERMT
+591 ASWEIWISESQERMT

-622 KHDVEVSVIG
+622 KHDVEVCVIG
-632 EFNNSGKAVVKCPTE
+632 EFNESGKAVVKCPE
-647 AVIMDMGTEF
+647 GKVIMDIETEF
-657 LHNGNPKMHL
+657 LHDGNPKVHL

-672 SKGPTTPFSAIPAL
+672 SKESAVIPA
-686 ERALAIQEK
+686 
-695 HYSSDHPEVA
+695 HNT
-705 KLLVNLGNA
+705 VN
-714 YGDLGDHKKKKE
+714 
-726 LLERALPI
+726 
-734 FEKHYGPDHFKVVK
+734 
-748 SLAGLTGIQ
+748 
-757 KKEEWI
+757 
-763 SVSSTG
+763 
-769 MTPHQET
+769 QET

-785 NICSK
+785 NIRSK

-802 GSSVL
+802 GSSIL

-873 ALLDNFCWCDAYD
+873 ALLDNFCWCDAYN

-898 ACYDFAIAF
+898 ACYNFATAF

-927 NGKKVIISAP
+927 NGKKVMISAP
-937 PSLLISAIGV
+937 PSLLISAIGI

-969 GITYDELGRSEYQLY
+969 GETLDELGRSEYQLY
-984 SGIDNNNVPKVDAKS
+984 SGIGNNNVPKVDAKS
-999 AKKLYERYS
+999 ARKLYECYNQ
-1008 LAIKDGIIASAIAP
+1008 AIKDGIIASAIAP
-1022 NLGGLAVALAK
+1022 NLGGLIIALAK

-1046 SLVPIGKTQNED
+1046 SLVPIGKTQNTD

-1079 QNQQRFE
+1079 QNRKRFE
-1086 ELFKDIVFS
+1086 ELFKDAVYS
-1095 CIGKVTEEKTLNI
+1095 CIGKVTEKKVLNI
-1108 KDILEVDLKD
+1108 KDVLKVDLKD
-1118 LENSYRSIV
+1118 LGNSYYIAKVT

>member
-1 MTNIRIEVLNK
+1 MANIRIEVFNK
-12 YEQVGSRWLVNVY
+12 CEQVGRRRVVNVY
-25 SIYISEELPSKLYE
+25 LIYISKELPSKLHE
-39 EICRLFYNKIIQDCR
+39 EICGLFYNKVIQDCR
-54 YYSYNGNLEEVQYDF
+54 YYSYNENLKEVQYNF
-69 IEPQAEWGLE
+69 IESQAKWGLE

-86 TDNIGNTAKQIV
+86 TDNVGNTAKQIV
-98 REYLISKGYI
+98 REYLMSKGHI
-108 DPSVMQISPSVIPAL
+108 DESVS
-123 DAGIY
+123 
-128 GSQCRGTGMT
+128 
-138 DERAGMTPIEIK
+138 IK
-150 ARSSKLILG
+150 ARSSKLILSQ
-159 KGNLPTEDDIEF
+159 GNLPTKDDIKQEF
-171 NPITEYCMLIYRE
+171 NPITEYCTLICKNYS
-184 NGNCHWRHC
+184 WKYY
-193 GKKNTPPGVIPALDA
+193 GKSNITPSVI
-208 GIYGSQ
+208 
-214 CRATWMTSYGT
+214 TSHDQEKKEWIPVSST
-225 WMRGR
+225 
-230 KIGMT
+230 GM
-235 EGNTGTTPG
+235 TPG
-244 NDVAKPVDLNVSDQ
+244 NNGAKSVKLNVSDQ

-282 TIRDYFEKLGR
+282 AIKDYFKKLGR

-327 YAYYI
+327 YAHYI

-340 SDICVSV
+340 SNICVSV

-386 LGVNRDILGFGKG
+386 LGVNRDIVGFGKG

-408 FCFAKEAK
+408 FCFAKESK
-416 GKFYR
+416 GKLYR
-421 DKERTDEILPPKYIM
+421 DKERTDKILPPKYIM

-468 PLVFVGSVG
+468 PLVFVGSIG

-525 PSTVV
+525 PSTIV

-543 AVIEARD
+543 AVVEARD

-569 GEMGKNG
+569 GEMGKDG
-576 FEVDLSKVPL
+576 FEVDLSKVLL

-622 KHDVEVSVIG
+622 KHDVEVCVIG
-632 EFNNSGKAVVKCPTE
+632 EFNESGKAVVKCPKGK
-647 AVIMDMGTEF
+647 VIMDIGTEF
-657 LHNGNPKMHL
+657 LHDGNPKVHL
-667 QTKPW
+667 QTRPW
-672 SKGPTTPFSAIPAL
+672 SKESAVSFSAIPAL
-686 ERALAIQEK
+686 
-695 HYSSDHPEVA
+695 D
-705 KLLVNLGNA
+705 
-714 YGDLGDHKKKKE
+714 
-726 LLERALPI
+726 
-734 FEKHYGPDHFKVVK
+734 
-748 SLAGLTGIQ
+748 TGIQ
-757 KKEEWI
+757 QVKPANILRRNSSDGGIECEMDSSI
-763 SVSSTG
+763 SYLHNTF
-769 MTPHQET
+769 

-785 NICSK
+785 NIRSK

-802 GSSVL
+802 GSSIL

-861 NYVAAGGNINHL
+861 NYVTAGGNINHL
-873 ALLDNFCWCDAYD
+873 ALLDNFCWCDAYN

-898 ACYDFAIAF
+898 ACYNFATAF

-927 NGKKVIISAP
+927 NGEKVMISAP

-947 IENIENAVSLDVKM
+947 IDNIENAVSLDVKM

-969 GITYDELGRSEYQLY
+969 GTTHDELGRSEYQLY
-984 SGIDNNNVPKVDAKS
+984 SGIDNNNVPKVNAKS
-999 AKKLYERYS
+999 ARKLYERYNQ
-1008 LAIKDGIIASAIAP
+1008 AIKDGIIVSAIAP
-1022 NLGGLAVALAK
+1022 NLGGLIIALAK

-1046 SLVPIGKTQNED
+1046 SLVPIGKTQNTD

-1079 QNQQRFE
+1079 QNQRKFE
-1086 ELFKDIVFS
+1086 ELFKGIVFS
-1095 CIGKVTEEKTLNI
+1095 CIGKVTEEKALNI
-1108 KDILEVDLKD
+1108 KDIIRIDLKD
-1118 LENSYRSIV
+1118 LGTSLNNF

>member
-12 YEQVGSRWLVNVY
+12 CEQVGCRWLVNVY
-25 SIYISEELPSKLYE
+25 SIYIHKELPPKLYE
-39 EICRLFYNKIIQDCR
+39 EICGLFYNKVIQDCR
-54 YYSYNGNLEEVQYDF
+54 YYSYNENLEEVQYDF

-86 TDNIGNTAKQIV
+86 TDNVGNTAKQIV
-98 REYLISKGYI
+98 REYLINKDYI
-108 DPSVMQISPSVIPAL
+108 DENV
-123 DAGIY
+123 Y
-128 GSQCRGTGMT
+128 
-138 DERAGMTPIEIK
+138 IK
-150 ARSSKLILG
+150 TRSSKLILSQ
-159 KGNLPTEDDIEF
+159 GNLPTEDDIKQEF
-171 NPITEYCMLIYRE
+171 NPITEYCTLICKNYS
-184 NGNCHWRHC
+184 WKYY
-193 GKKNTPPGVIPALDA
+193 GKSNTPPGVIPVPRHWDPENFKQLYNENWIPVSST
-208 GIYGSQ
+208 G
-214 CRATWMTSYGT
+214 MTREGT
-225 WMRGR
+225 
-230 KIGMT
+230 GMT
-235 EGNTGTTPG
+235 EKKAGMTGESTG
-244 NDVAKPVDLNVSDQ
+244 VISSSNGAKSVDLNVSDQ

-276 SLAAMK
+276 SLAAMRAIK
-282 TIRDYFEKLGR
+282 DYFKKLNR

-327 YAYYI
+327 YAHYI

-386 LGVNRDILGFGKG
+386 LGVNRDIVGFGKG

-487 SHIKKPKNGDKIVI
+487 SHIKGPKNGDKIVI

-525 PSTVV
+525 PSTIV

-543 AVIEARD
+543 AALEARD
-550 LGLYNAIT
+550 LDLYNAIT
-558 DNGAGG
+558 DDGAGG

-569 GEMGKNG
+569 GEMGKDG
-576 FEVDLSKVPL
+576 FEVDLSKVLL

-622 KHDVEVSVIG
+622 KHDVEVCVIG
-632 EFNNSGKAVVKCPTE
+632 EFNESGKAVVKCPKGK
-647 AVIMDMGTEF
+647 VIMDIGTEF
-657 LHNGNPKMHL
+657 LHDGNPKVHL

-672 SKGPTTPFSAIPAL
+672 SKESAVSFPVIPVL
-686 ERALAIQEK
+686 
-695 HYSSDHPEVA
+695 D
-705 KLLVNLGNA
+705 
-714 YGDLGDHKKKKE
+714 
-726 LLERALPI
+726 
-734 FEKHYGPDHFKVVK
+734 
-748 SLAGLTGIQ
+748 TGIQ
-757 KKEEWI
+757 QVKPANILRQNSSNGGIECEMDS
-763 SVSSTG
+763 SVSYLHDTLCVSATC
-769 MTPHQET
+769 MTSSQET

-813 GRVCSEA
+813 GRMCSEA
-820 VVSRPVLSSNKGVV
+820 IVSRPVLSSNKGVV

-873 ALLDNFCWCDAYD
+873 ALLDNFCWCDAYN

-898 ACYDFAIAF
+898 ACYDFATAF

-927 NGKKVIISAP
+927 NGEKVIISAP
-937 PSLLISAIGV
+937 PSLLISAIGI

-969 GITYDELGRSEYQLY
+969 GETLDELGRSEYQLY
-984 SGIDNNNVPKVDAKS
+984 SGIGNNNVPKVDAKS
-999 AKKLYERYS
+999 ARKLYERYNQ
-1008 LAIKDGIIASAIAP
+1008 AIKDGIIASAIAP
-1022 NLGGLAVALAK
+1022 NLGGLVIALAK

-1046 SLVPIGKTQNED
+1046 
-1058 IINKIIMFS
+1058 
-1067 ESQSRI
+1067 
-1073 LVTIAP
+1073 
-1079 QNQQRFE
+1079 
-1086 ELFKDIVFS
+1086 
-1095 CIGKVTEEKTLNI
+1095 
-1108 KDILEVDLKD
+1108 
-1118 LENSYRSIV
+1118 

>member
-1 MTNIRIEVLNK
+1 MANTRIEVFNK
-12 YEQVGSRWLVNVY
+12 CEQVGRRRVVNVY
-25 SIYISEELPSKLYE
+25 LIYISKELSSKLHE
-39 EICRLFYNKIIQDCR
+39 EICGLFYNKVIQDCR
-54 YYSYNGNLEEVQYDF
+54 YYSYNENLEEVQYNF
-69 IEPQAEWGLE
+69 IEPQAKWGLE

-86 TDNIGNTAKQIV
+86 NDNVGNTAKQIV
-98 REYLISKGYI
+98 REYLMSKGHI
-108 DPSVMQISPSVIPAL
+108 DESVS
-123 DAGIY
+123 
-128 GSQCRGTGMT
+128 
-138 DERAGMTPIEIK
+138 IK
-150 ARSSKLILG
+150 ARSSKLILSQ
-159 KGNLPTEDDIEF
+159 GNLPTEDDIKQEF
-171 NPITEYCMLIYRE
+171 NPITEYCTLICKNYS
-184 NGNCHWRHC
+184 WKYY
-193 GKKNTPPGVIPALDA
+193 GKSNTTPGVIPVPRHWDPENFKQLYNANW
-208 GIYGSQ
+208 IPVSI
-214 CRATWMTSYGT
+214 T
-225 WMRGR
+225 
-230 KIGMT
+230 GMT
-235 EGNTGTTPG
+235 EGRVGMIEDST
-244 NDVAKPVDLNVSDQ
+244 KSVDLNVSDQ

-282 TIRDYFEKLGR
+282 AIKDYFKKLGK

-327 YAYYI
+327 YAHYI

-386 LGVNRDILGFGKG
+386 LGVNRDIVGFGKG

-408 FCFAKEAK
+408 FCFAKKSK
-416 GKFYR
+416 GKLYR
-421 DKERTDEILPPKYIM
+421 DKERTDKILPPKYIM

-468 PLVFVGSVG
+468 PLVFVGSIG

-487 SHIKKPKNGDKIVI
+487 SHIKEPKNGDKIVI

-516 SSEALSGNS
+516 SSEALSGSS

-550 LGLYNAIT
+550 LSLYNAIT

-569 GEMGKNG
+569 GEMGKDG
-576 FEVDLSKVPL
+576 FEVDLSKVLL
-586 KNDGM
+586 KNDDM

-606 LAVPEE
+606 IAVPKE

-632 EFNNSGKAVVKCPTE
+632 EFSNSGKATVKCSKGK
-647 AVIMDMGTEF
+647 VIMDMETEF
-657 LHNGNPKMHL
+657 LHDGNPKVHL

-672 SKGPTTPFSAIPAL
+672 SKAPSPFIQVADQPASCARNPSFL
-686 ERALAIQEK
+686 E
-695 HYSSDHPEVA
+695 V
-705 KLLVNLGNA
+705 
-714 YGDLGDHKKKKE
+714 
-726 LLERALPI
+726 
-734 FEKHYGPDHFKVVK
+734 
-748 SLAGLTGIQ
+748 
-757 KKEEWI
+757 
-763 SVSSTG
+763 
-769 MTPHQET
+769 

-785 NICSK
+785 NIRSK

-802 GSSVL
+802 GSSIL

-820 VVSRPVLSSNKGVV
+820 IVSRPVLSSNKGVV

-873 ALLDNFCWCDAYD
+873 ALLDNFCWCDAYN

-898 ACYDFAIAF
+898 ACYDFATAF

-927 NGKKVIISAP
+927 NGEKVMISAP

-947 IENIENAVSLDVKM
+947 IDNIENAVSLDVKM

-969 GITYDELGRSEYQLY
+969 GTTHDELGRSEYQLY

-999 AKKLYERYS
+999 ASKLYERYNQ
-1008 LAIKDGIIASAIAP
+1008 AIKNGIIVSAISP
-1022 NLGGLAVALAK
+1022 NLGGLIIALAK

-1046 SLVPIGKTQNED
+1046 SLVPIGKKQNTD

-1073 LVTIAP
+1073 LVTIAT
-1079 QNQQRFE
+1079 QNQGKFE
-1086 ELFKDIVFS
+1086 ELFKGIVFS
-1095 CIGKVTEEKTLNI
+1095 CIGKVTEEKALNI
-1108 KDILEVDLKD
+1108 KDIIRIDLKD
-1118 LENSYRSIV
+1118 LGTSLNDF

>member
-1 MTNIRIEVLNK
+1 MANIRIEVLNK
-12 YEQVGSRWLVNVY
+12 CEQIGCRWLVNVY
-25 SIYISEELPSKLYE
+25 SIYIRKELPSKLYE
-39 EICRLFYNKIIQDCR
+39 EICGLFYNKVIQDCR
-54 YYSYNGNLEEVQYDF
+54 YYSYNENLEEVPYDF
-69 IEPQAEWGLE
+69 IEPQAKWGLE

-86 TDNIGNTAKQIV
+86 TDNVGNTVKQIV

-108 DPSVMQISPSVIPAL
+108 DQPVIPAPSFVIPVL
-123 DAGIY
+123 DTGIQKEKTQIPA
-128 GSQCRGTGMT
+128 S
-138 DERAGMTPIEIK
+138 RAGMTPIEIK
-150 ARSSKLILG
+150 ARSSKLILSQG
-159 KGNLPTEDDIEF
+159 DLPTEDDIKQEF
-171 NPITEYCMLIYRE
+171 NPITEYCTLICKE
-184 NGNCHWRHC
+184 NNNYSWKYY
-193 GKKNTPPGVIPALDA
+193 GKYKSLNTHSGVIPARDQEKKEW
-208 GIYGSQ
+208 IPVSS
-214 CRATWMTSYGT
+214 T
-225 WMRGR
+225 
-230 KIGMT
+230 GMT
-235 EGNTGTTPG
+235 EKKAGMTKESTGVISSSNG
-244 NDVAKPVDLNVSDQ
+244 AKSVDLNVSDQ

-282 TIRDYFEKLGR
+282 AIKDYFKKLGR

-327 YAYYI
+327 YAHYI

-386 LGVNRDILGFGKG
+386 LGVNRDIVGFGKG

-468 PLVFVGSVG
+468 PLVFVGSIG

-487 SHIKKPKNGDKIVI
+487 SHIKGPKNGDKIVI

-525 PSTVV
+525 PSTIV

-543 AVIEARD
+543 AVIKARD
-550 LGLYNAIT
+550 LDLYNAIT

-569 GEMGKNG
+569 GEMGKDG
-576 FEVDLSKVPL
+576 FEVDLSKVLL

-591 APWEIWISESQERMT
+591 AQWEIWISESQERMT

-622 KHDVEVSVIG
+622 KHDVEVCVIG
-632 EFNNSGKAVVKCPTE
+632 EFNESGKAVVKCPEGT
-647 AVIMDMGTEF
+647 VIMGIETEF
-657 LHNGNPKMHL
+657 LHDGNPKVHL

-672 SKGPTTPFSAIPAL
+672 SKGLPAL
-686 ERALAIQEK
+686 CAGMTTSSPSLAI
-695 HYSSDHPEVA
+695 
-705 KLLVNLGNA
+705 
-714 YGDLGDHKKKKE
+714 
-726 LLERALPI
+726 
-734 FEKHYGPDHFKVVK
+734 
-748 SLAGLTGIQ
+748 
-757 KKEEWI
+757 
-763 SVSSTG
+763 
-769 MTPHQET
+769 

-820 VVSRPVLSSNKGVV
+820 IVSRPILSSNKGVV

-873 ALLDNFCWCDAYD
+873 ALLDNFCWCDAYN
-886 PERLWQLKRAAE
+886 PERLWQLKKAAE
-898 ACYDFAIAF
+898 ACYDFATAF

-927 NGKKVIISAP
+927 NGEKVIISAP
-937 PSLLISAIGV
+937 PSLLISAIGI

-969 GITYDELGRSEYQLY
+969 GETLDELGRSEYQLY
-984 SGIDNNNVPKVDAKS
+984 SGIGNNNVPKVDAKS
-999 AKKLYERYS
+999 ARKLYERYNQ
-1008 LAIKDGIIASAIAP
+1008 AIKDGIIASAIAP
-1022 NLGGLAVALAK
+1022 NLGGLVIALAK

-1046 SLVPIGKTQNED
+1046 SLVPIGKIQNTD

-1079 QNQQRFE
+1079 QNQKRFE
-1086 ELFKDIVFS
+1086 ELFEGAVYS
-1095 CIGKVTEEKTLNI
+1095 CIGKVTEKKVLNI
-1108 KDILEVDLKD
+1108 KDVLKVDLKD
-1118 LENSYRSIV
+1118 VAC

>member
-12 YEQVGSRWLVNVY
+12 CKQIVNRWLVNIY
-25 SIYISEELPSKLYE
+25 LIYINKELPSKLHE
-39 EICRLFYNKIIQDCR
+39 EICRLFYNGIIQDCHH
-54 YYSYNGNLEEVQYDF
+54 YLYNKDLEEVQYDF

-79 ISFLPGM
+79 ISFLPCM
-86 TDNIGNTAKQIV
+86 TDNVGNTAKQIV

-108 DPSVMQISPSVIPAL
+108 DQPVIPVL
-123 DAGIY
+123 DTGIQKEKTQIPA
-128 GSQCRGTGMT
+128 SR
-138 DERAGMTPIEIK
+138 DGMTPIEIK

-159 KGNLPTEDDIEF
+159 KGSIPTEDDIEF
-171 NPITEYCMLIYRE
+171 NPITEYCTLIYKK

-193 GKKNTPPGVIPALDA
+193 GKQNAPPGVIPARDA

-214 CRATWMTSYGT
+214 CRGTGMTRDGT
-225 WMRGR
+225 
-230 KIGMT
+230 GMT
-235 EGNTGTTPG
+235 ESGTKSV
-244 NDVAKPVDLNVSDQ
+244 NLNVSDQ

-282 TIRDYFEKLGR
+282 AIKDYFNKFGR
-293 NPYDIELESLAQTW
+293 NPYDIELESIAQTW
-307 SEHCKHNI
+307 SEHCNHNI

-327 YAYYI
+327 YAHYI

-352 GGIIFDDDYLIVD
+352 GGIIFNDDYLIVD

-399 AEPIMNTYY
+399 GVPIMNTYY
-408 FCFAKEAK
+408 FCFAKKAK
-416 GKFYR
+416 GKLFR

-477 IIPRNINNAP
+477 IIPRNINNSP
-487 SHIKKPKNGDKIVI
+487 SHIKKPQNGDKIVI

-525 PSTVV
+525 HSTVV

-543 AVIEARD
+543 ALIEARD

-586 KNDGM
+586 KNDSM
-591 APWEIWISESQERMT
+591 ALWEIWISESQERMT
-606 LAVPEE
+606 LAVSEE
-612 NLPMFKQIMK
+612 NLPAFKQIMK

-632 EFNNSGKAVVKCPTE
+632 EFNSTGVSTVRFASASP
-647 AVIMDMGTEF
+647 IMNIETEF

-672 SKGPTTPFSAIPAL
+672 SKAPTAPFSVIQAL
-686 ERALAIQEK
+686 EQ
-695 HYSSDHPEVA
+695 
-705 KLLVNLGNA
+705 
-714 YGDLGDHKKKKE
+714 
-726 LLERALPI
+726 ALPI
-734 FEKHYGPDHFKVVK
+734 FEKHYGPDHFKVVEP
-748 SLAGLTGIQ
+748 LAGLTGIQ

-763 SVSSTG
+763 PVSSTG

-785 NICSK
+785 NICGK

-813 GRVCSEA
+813 GRVCSET
-820 VVSRPVLSSNKGVV
+820 VVSRPVLSSNKGIV

-861 NYVAAGGNINHL
+861 NYVAAGGDINHL
-873 ALLDNFCWCDAYD
+873 ALLDNFCWCDAHN

-898 ACYDFAIAF
+898 ACYDFATAF
-907 KTPFISGK
+907 QTPFISGK

-927 NGKKVIISAP
+927 NGKEVMISAP

-984 SGIDNNNVPKVDAKS
+984 SEIDNNNVPKVDAKS
-999 AKKLYERYS
+999 ARKLYERYN

-1022 NLGGLAVALAK
+1022 NLGGLAIALAK

-1046 SLVPIGKTQNED
+1046 SLLPVGKTQNTD

-1086 ELFKDIVFS
+1086 ELFKGIAFS
-1095 CIGKVTEEKTLNI
+1095 CIGKVTEEKKLNI
-1108 KDILEVDLKD
+1108 NGILKVDLKD